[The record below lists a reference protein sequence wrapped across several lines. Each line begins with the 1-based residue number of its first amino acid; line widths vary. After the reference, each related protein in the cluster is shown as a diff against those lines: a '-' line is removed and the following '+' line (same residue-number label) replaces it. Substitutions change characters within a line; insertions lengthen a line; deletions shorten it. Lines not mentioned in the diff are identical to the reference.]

1 MRKQLLLMLS
11 LLLYAVGMAAQQP
24 DWGYNPNAYP
34 DEHVIYVGLV
44 DDQGS
49 AVQSFNENTY
59 LGAFIDGECRGLA
72 KVSQKS
78 VSDTKTIYYFA
89 LRVKGSDTDN
99 GKAISFRLSVPGA
112 NTSYIYNDLQPAAD
126 AVTYTNKKTTGTL
139 SDLFPLKFI
148 QPLYYAFTQETV
160 SVKVGEQLNLLDY
173 ITFEPANANIPELN
187 WNMYDE
193 SWRENVNI
201 EGNKLTAI
209 KSTGK
214 YGAVGIFPK
223 LWDMKNTGDHTSI
236 NVRVIQP
243 ATSIELRDEYK
254 NGITVNL
261 GDTAALNTVLRSGY
275 TTSPADC
282 NEELTWKSSDETA
295 LLPMIGSDIG
305 KFNPVKAGTY
315 TMTLSGENASVD
327 LKVTVIKPVEYI
339 NPVGTV
345 KVIKMYVGE
354 NLLDILPS
362 GYKVMPEDAADR
374 SVRYEVNQSYS
385 DQGVYEDGDGAYK
398 YTDIFGNLYFNEGDE
413 MIALKSG
420 RVRVTIRSV
429 QNPQASCEYEVI
441 VKDGPTSITFKQEEM
456 TFLLPIKDT
465 DKSDISE
472 DIRNNIIMTPSWPK
486 YDENESYDKRS
497 TLLYIQFVKDVTSDT
512 EVITL
517 DYDFT
522 EDKLSASIVNAGRGS
537 VGVIYLSERTV
548 ASEEG
553 LKNEEVEIMKKFSV
567 VVMESLKGFNV
578 DNYVE
583 MVSTETRDFVLTPDP
598 VGAEVDPSRVEVTIT
613 PNSYLPE
620 EWKSMVEIVPTDE
633 SKLNYT
639 IIPHSVGRATISV
652 KLDGVEV
659 ATSNVLI
666 GQRYMQKAGW
676 KWTSF
681 YAGGVRWNSPEYE
694 LGNVVEEIRS
704 EDALLHND
712 PEYGYFGDLNSLGTG
727 TCYKI
732 KVKEEEP
739 GLLDLRI
746 MYTGAYE
753 DMQTHRQI
761 VPMWNWLGNPY
772 QYDHDINSVF
782 STEDSNANNFNVGD
796 RIVSKDDGFAEYNG
810 EKWTGTLITLHAG
823 LGYMYFNAGS
833 ENVDMEYQRESLM
846 PQGTPV
852 MNAPQHKQSVWTYN
866 SAPFADNMTIVAD
879 LGNDYSA
886 ERFTVGAF
894 VGDECRGEGEMID
907 GKCFITV
914 HADKGETISF
924 KLHDAVS
931 GEMRTINEQMPF
943 AKMAGSLRAP
953 QRLTVG
959 GIVTGIT
966 SADIAS
972 SGIAIVDGQIT
983 VQGMDVAD
991 IIVCN
996 ASGAVV
1002 STGETTVAGLPSGV
1016 YVVKV
1021 KTKDGKTVTKKLVK

>member
-1 MRKQLLLMLS
+1 MLS

-34 DEHVIYVGLV
+34 DEHVIYVGLTE
-44 DDQGS
+44 GS
-49 AVQSFNENTY
+49 LDNCGQKDLPENTY

-72 KVSQKS
+72 KVQKKSLS
-78 VSDTKTIYYFA
+78 VALTINYFP
-89 LRVKGSDTDN
+89 LRVKGDTNDE
-99 GKAISFRLSVPGA
+99 GKAISFRLLYPGGQL
-112 NTSYIYNDLQPAAD
+112 SYVYDLQPAAD

-148 QPLYYAFTQETV
+148 QPLYYGFTQETV
-160 SVKVGEQLNLLDY
+160 SVKVGEQINLLDY

-187 WNMYDE
+187 WNMYEE
-193 SWRENVNI
+193 SENVII

-214 YGAVGIFPK
+214 YGSVGVFPK
-223 LWDMKNTGDHTSI
+223 LWDMKNTGQYSDI
-236 NVRVIQP
+236 NIRVIQP

-275 TTSPADC
+275 TTAPADC

-327 LKVTVIKPVEYI
+327 LKVTVIKPVE
-339 NPVGTV
+339 
-345 KVIKMYVGE
+345 KIKMVGSVKTIKMFLGE

-362 GYKVMPEDAADR
+362 GYKVMPEDATDR
-374 SVRYEVNQSYS
+374 SVHYEVNQSFS
-385 DQGVYEDGDGAYK
+385 DQGVYEDGDGAYE
-398 YTDIFGNLYFNEGDE
+398 YTDIFGDEYFNEGDE
-413 MIALKSG
+413 MIALKPG

-429 QNPQASCEYEVI
+429 QNPQASCTYEVI
-441 VKDGPTSITFKQEEM
+441 VKDGPTNITFKQEEM
-456 TFLLPIKDT
+456 TFLMPRKDT
-465 DKSDISE
+465 DKWDISE

-486 YDENESYDKRS
+486 YDEYEEYDIAESDLDILSYTKAVK
-497 TLLYIQFVKDVTSDT
+497 LYYNF
-512 EVITL
+512 E
-517 DYDFT
+517 
-522 EDKLSASIVNAGRGS
+522 EDSLSASIDSIGGGRINVS
-537 VGVIYLSERTV
+537 YSSERTI
-548 ASEEG
+548 ATEEG
-553 LKNEEVEIMKKFSV
+553 LQNDEYRISNHFNITIL
-567 VVMESLKGFNV
+567 ESLKGFKV
-578 DNYVE
+578 DGYVE

-598 VGAEVDPSRVEVTIT
+598 VDAEVDPSRVEVTIVDA
-613 PNSYLPE
+613 SVPE
-620 EWKSMVEIVPTDE
+620 MWKSIVEIVPTDE
-633 SKLNYT
+633 TMLNYT
-639 IIPHSVGRATISV
+639 IKPHSVGRATISV
-652 KLDGVEV
+652 KLDGEEV
-659 ATSNVLI
+659 ATSYVGI

-681 YAGGVRWNSPEYE
+681 YSGGVSWNSPEYE
-694 LGNVVEEIRS
+694 LGDVVEEIRS

-712 PEYGYFGDLNSLGTG
+712 PEYGYFGNLNRLEPG

-739 GLLDLRI
+739 GLLNLRI
-746 MYTGAYE
+746 YPGGYE
-753 DMQTHRQI
+753 DMRPYRQI

-782 STEDSNANNFNVGD
+782 STEDANANKFNVGD
-796 RIVSKDDGFAEYNG
+796 RIVSKDNGFAEYNG
-810 EKWTGTLITLHAG
+810 EKWTGTLTTLHAG
-823 LGYMYFNAGS
+823 LGYMYFNAAS
-833 ENVDMEYQRESLM
+833 DTINMELKYEWNM

-1002 STGETTVAGLPSGV
+1002 STGETTVTGLPSGV

>member
-1 MRKQLLLMLS
+1 MLF

-34 DEHVIYVGLV
+34 DEHVIFVGLV
-44 DDQGS
+44 DDKGS
-49 AVQSFNENTY
+49 AVQSFNDNTY

-72 KVSQKS
+72 KVSRYS
-78 VSDTKTIYYFA
+78 VSDTQTIYYFA
-89 LRVKGSDTDN
+89 LRVKGTNTDN
-99 GKAISFRLSVPGA
+99 GKAISYRLSVGG
-112 NTSYIYNDLQPAAD
+112 NQSFVFNDLKPAAN
-126 AVTYTNKKTTGTL
+126 AVTYTNNGTTGKL
-139 SDLFPLKFI
+139 SALYQLTFI
-148 QPLYYAFTQETV
+148 RPGYYSIVQPEV
-160 SVKVGEQLNLLDY
+160 NVKVGAEFNLLDH
-173 ITFEPANANIPELN
+173 ITFEPANANIPEMN
-187 WNMYDE
+187 WTMGQGE
-193 SWRENVNI
+193 KENEYASI
-201 EGNKLTAI
+201 KGNTFKAL

-214 YGAVGIFPK
+214 YSWVSVSPNLLG
-223 LWDMKNTGDHTSI
+223 MKPTGQYTEIS
-236 NVRVIQP
+236 VRVIQP

-275 TTSPADC
+275 TTAPADC

-295 LLPMIGSDIG
+295 IRPMEGNDIG
-305 KFNPVKAGTY
+305 KFNPVKTGTY
-315 TMTLSGENASVD
+315 TMTLGGENASVD
-327 LKVTVIKPVEYI
+327 LKITVIKPVEYI
-339 NPVGTV
+339 NPVGRV
-345 KVIKMYVGE
+345 KEIKMYIGD

-362 GYKVMPEDAADR
+362 GYKVMPEDATDR
-374 SVRYEVNQSYS
+374 SVRYEVLPSYNQ
-385 DQGVYEDGDGAYK
+385 DQEFKYNEILEDKGSEG
-398 YTDIFGNLYFNEGDE
+398 IFARKPGRAR
-413 MIALKSG
+413 IAIISN
-420 RVRVTIRSV
+420 
-429 QNPQASCEYEVI
+429 QNPQATCEYEVI
-441 VKDGPTSITFKQEEM
+441 VKDGPTNITFKQEEM
-456 TFLLPIKDT
+456 TFLMPIKDT
-465 DKSDISE
+465 DKWDISE

-486 YDENESYDKRS
+486 YEEYESYDIAQS
-497 TLLYIQFVKDVTSDT
+497 NLDISSLTDAVKLS
-512 EVITL
+512 
-517 DYDFT
+517 YDFKK
-522 EDKLSASIVNAGRGS
+522 DIISASVVK
-537 VGVIYLSERTV
+537 VGEGWIDISYSSERTI
-548 ASEEG
+548 ATEEG
-553 LKNEEVEIMKKFSV
+553 LRNDEYEISNHFHV
-567 VVMESLKGFNV
+567 TILESLKGFKV
-578 DNYVE
+578 DEYVE

-598 VGAEVDPSRVEVTIT
+598 VDAEVDPSRVEVTIT
-613 PNSYLPE
+613 PNSYVSE
-620 EWKSMVEIVPTDE
+620 EWKSIVEIVPTDE

-639 IIPHSVGRATISV
+639 IRPHSVGRAIISV

-659 ATSNVLI
+659 ASSNVLI

-676 KWTSF
+676 KWASL
-681 YAGGVRWNSPEYE
+681 YGGDVSWNSPEYE

-712 PEYGYFGDLNSLGTG
+712 PEYGYFGDINRLESG

-753 DMQTHRQI
+753 DMRTHRQI

-782 STEDSNANNFNVGD
+782 STEDAYANNFNVGD
-796 RIVSKDDGFAEYNG
+796 RIVSKDNGFAEYNG
-810 EKWTGTLITLHAG
+810 EKWTGTLTTLHAG

-833 ENVDMEYQRESLM
+833 ENVDMEYLREGRM

-966 SADIAS
+966 AADIAS
-972 SGIAIVDGQIT
+972 SGIAVVDGQIT

-991 IIVCN
+991 VIVCN

-1002 STGETTVAGLPSGV
+1002 STGETTVTGLPSGV

>member
-1 MRKQLLLMLS
+1 
-11 LLLYAVGMAAQQP
+11 MAAQQP

-34 DEHVIYVGLV
+34 DEHVIYVGLTE
-44 DDQGS
+44 GS
-49 AVQSFNENTY
+49 LDNCGQKELPENTY

-72 KVSQKS
+72 KVQKKSLS
-78 VSDTKTIYYFA
+78 VALTINYFP
-89 LRVKGSDTDN
+89 LRVKGDTNDE
-99 GKAISFRLSVPGA
+99 GKAISFRLLYPGGQL
-112 NTSYIYNDLQPAAD
+112 SYVYDLQPAAD

-148 QPLYYAFTQETV
+148 QPLYYGFTQETV
-160 SVKVGEQLNLLDY
+160 SVKVGEQINLLDY

-187 WNMYDE
+187 WNMYEE
-193 SWRENVNI
+193 SENVII

-214 YGAVGIFPK
+214 YGSVGVFPK
-223 LWDMKNTGDHTSI
+223 LWDMKNTGQYSDI
-236 NVRVIQP
+236 NIRVIQP

-275 TTSPADC
+275 TTAPADC

-295 LLPMIGSDIG
+295 ILPMEGNDIG
-305 KFNPVKAGTY
+305 KFNPVKTGTY

-339 NPVGTV
+339 NPVGRV
-345 KVIKMYVGE
+345 KEIKMYIGD
-354 NLLDILPS
+354 NLHSILPS
-362 GYKVMPEDAADR
+362 GYKVMPEDATDR
-374 SVRYEVNQSYS
+374 SVRYEVLPSYNQ
-385 DQGVYEDGDGAYK
+385 DQEFKYNEILEDNGSEG
-398 YTDIFGNLYFNEGDE
+398 IFARKPGRAR
-413 MIALKSG
+413 IAIISN
-420 RVRVTIRSV
+420 
-429 QNPQASCEYEVI
+429 QNPQASCTYEVI
-441 VKDGPTSITFKQEEM
+441 VKDGPTNITFKQDEM
-456 TFLLPIKDT
+456 TFLMPIKDT
-465 DKSDISE
+465 DKWDISE
-472 DIRNNIIMTPSWPK
+472 DIRNNIIMTPSWSK
-486 YDENESYDKRS
+486 YEEYESYDIAQS
-497 TLLYIQFVKDVTSDT
+497 NLAISSLTDAVKLS
-512 EVITL
+512 
-517 DYDFT
+517 YDFKK
-522 EDKLSASIVNAGRGS
+522 DSLSASVVK
-537 VGVIYLSERTV
+537 VGEGWIDISYSSERTI
-548 ASEEG
+548 ATEEG
-553 LKNEEVEIMKKFSV
+553 LRNDEYEISNHFHV
-567 VVMESLKGFNV
+567 TIMESLKGFKV
-578 DNYVE
+578 DGYVE

-598 VGAEVDPSRVEVTIT
+598 VDAEVDPSRVEVTIT
-613 PNSYLPE
+613 PDSYVSE
-620 EWKSMVEIVPTDE
+620 EWKSIVEIVPTDE

-639 IIPHSVGRATISV
+639 IRPHSVGRAIISV

-659 ATSNVLI
+659 ASSNVLI

-676 KWTSF
+676 KWASL
-681 YAGGVRWNSPEYE
+681 YSGDVSWNSPEYE

-712 PEYGYFGDLNSLGTG
+712 PEYGYFGDINRLESG

-753 DMQTHRQI
+753 DMRTHRQI

-782 STEDSNANNFNVGD
+782 STEDAYANNFNVGD
-796 RIVSKDDGFAEYNG
+796 RIVSKDNGFAEYNG
-810 EKWTGTLITLHAG
+810 EKWTGTLTTLHAG

-966 SADIAS
+966 AADIAS
-972 SGIAIVDGQIT
+972 SGIAVVDGQIT

-991 IIVCN
+991 VIVCN

-1002 STGETTVAGLPSGV
+1002 STGETTITGLPSGV

>member
-1 MRKQLLLMLS
+1 
-11 LLLYAVGMAAQQP
+11 MAAQQP

-34 DEHVIYVGLV
+34 DEHVIYVGLTE
-44 DDQGS
+44 GS
-49 AVQSFNENTY
+49 LDNCGQKELPENTY

-72 KVSQKS
+72 KVQKKSLS
-78 VSDTKTIYYFA
+78 VALTINYFP
-89 LRVKGSDTDN
+89 LRVKGDTNDE
-99 GKAISFRLSVPGA
+99 GKAISFRLLYPGGQL
-112 NTSYIYNDLQPAAD
+112 SYVYDLQPAAD

-148 QPLYYAFTQETV
+148 QPLYYGFTQETV
-160 SVKVGEQLNLLDY
+160 SVKVGEQINLLDY

-187 WNMYDE
+187 WNMYEE
-193 SWRENVNI
+193 SENVII

-214 YGAVGIFPK
+214 YGSVGVFPK
-223 LWDMKNTGDHTSI
+223 LWDMKNTGQYSDI
-236 NVRVIQP
+236 NIRVIQP

-275 TTSPADC
+275 TTAPADC

-295 LLPMIGSDIG
+295 ILPMIGSDIG
-305 KFNPVKAGTY
+305 KFNPVKTGTY

-339 NPVGTV
+339 EMVGSV
-345 KVIKMYVGE
+345 KTIKMFVGE
-354 NLLDILPS
+354 NLLNILPS
-362 GYKVMPEDAADR
+362 GYKVMPEDATDR
-374 SVRYEVNQSYS
+374 SVHYEVNQSFS

-398 YTDIFGNLYFNEGDE
+398 YTDIFGDLYFNKGDE
-413 MIALKSG
+413 MIALKPG
-420 RVRVTIRSV
+420 RVRVTINST
-429 QNPQASCEYEVI
+429 QNSRAYCEYEVI
-441 VKDGPTSITFKQEEM
+441 VKRGPTNITFKQEEM
-456 TFLLPIKDT
+456 TFLMPRKDT
-465 DKSDISE
+465 DKWDISE

-486 YDENESYDKRS
+486 YEEYEEYDIAESDLDILSFTKAVN
-497 TLLYIQFVKDVTSDT
+497 LYYNFEKDS
-512 EVITL
+512 
-517 DYDFT
+517 
-522 EDKLSASIVNAGRGS
+522 LSASIDSIGQGWIDVS
-537 VGVIYLSERTV
+537 YSSERTI
-548 ASEEG
+548 ATEEG
-553 LKNEEVEIMKKFSV
+553 LQNDEYRISNHFNITIL
-567 VVMESLKGFNV
+567 ESLKGFKV
-578 DNYVE
+578 DGFVE

-598 VGAEVDPSRVEVTIT
+598 VDAEVDPSRVEVTIT
-613 PNSYLPE
+613 PDSYVSE
-620 EWKSMVEIVPTDE
+620 EWKSIVEIVPTDE
-633 SKLNYT
+633 TMLNYT
-639 IIPHSVGRATISV
+639 IRPHSVGRATISV

-659 ATSNVLI
+659 ATSHVGI

-676 KWTSF
+676 KWASL
-681 YAGGVRWNSPEYE
+681 YGGGVSWNSPEYE

-712 PEYGYFGDLNSLGTG
+712 PEYGYFGDLNSLDTG

-753 DMQTHRQI
+753 DMRTYRQI
-761 VPMWNWLGNPY
+761 VPMWNWFGNPY

-782 STEDSNANNFNVGD
+782 VKEENRNVFNVGD

-810 EKWTGTLITLHAG
+810 EKWTGTLTTLRAG

-833 ENVDMEYQRESLM
+833 ENVDMELEHEYYM

-852 MNAPQHKQSVWTYN
+852 MNVPQHKQSVWTYN

-924 KLHDAVS
+924 KLYDAVS

-966 SADIAS
+966 AADIAS
-972 SGIAIVDGQIT
+972 SGIAVVDGQIT

-991 IIVCN
+991 VIVCN

-1002 STGETTVAGLPSGV
+1002 STGETTVTGLPSGV

>member
-1 MRKQLLLMLS
+1 MLS

-34 DEHVIYVGLV
+34 DEHVIYVGLTE
-44 DDQGS
+44 GS
-49 AVQSFNENTY
+49 LDNCGQKELPENTY

-72 KVSQKS
+72 KVQKKSLS
-78 VSDTKTIYYFA
+78 VALTINYFP
-89 LRVKGSDTDN
+89 LRVKGDTNDE
-99 GKAISFRLSVPGA
+99 GKAISFRLLYPGGQL
-112 NTSYIYNDLQPAAD
+112 SYVYDLQPAAD

-148 QPLYYAFTQETV
+148 QPLYYGFTQETV
-160 SVKVGEQLNLLDY
+160 SVKVGEQINLLDY

-187 WNMYDE
+187 WNMYEE
-193 SWRENVNI
+193 SENVII

-214 YGAVGIFPK
+214 YGSVGVFPK
-223 LWDMKNTGDHTSI
+223 LWDMKNTGQYSDI
-236 NVRVIQP
+236 NIRVIQP

-275 TTSPADC
+275 TTAPADC

-295 LLPMIGSDIG
+295 IRPMTSESDLG

-327 LKVTVIKPVEYI
+327 LKVTVIKPVE
-339 NPVGTV
+339 N
-345 KVIKMYVGE
+345 IKMVGSVKTIKMFLGE
-354 NLLDILPS
+354 NLLDILPA
-362 GYKVMPEDAADR
+362 GYKVMPEDATDR
-374 SVRYEVNQSYS
+374 SVHYEVNQGYY
-385 DQGVYEDGDGAYK
+385 QGVHEDVDGTYK
-398 YTDIFGNLYFNEGDE
+398 YTDIFGDEYFNEGDE
-413 MIALKSG
+413 MIALKPG

-441 VKDGPTSITFKQEEM
+441 VKRGPTNITFKQEEM
-456 TFLLPIKDT
+456 TFLMPRKDT
-465 DKSDISE
+465 DKWDISE

-486 YDENESYDKRS
+486 YDEYEEYDIAQSDLDILSFTKAVN
-497 TLLYIQFVKDVTSDT
+497 LY
-512 EVITL
+512 
-517 DYDFT
+517 YDFKN
-522 EDKLSASIVNAGRGS
+522 DILSASIDSIGQGWIDVS
-537 VGVIYLSERTV
+537 YSSERTI
-548 ASEEG
+548 ATETG
-553 LKNEEVEIMKKFSV
+553 LQNDKYRISNHFNITIL
-567 VVMESLKGFNV
+567 ESLKGFKV
-578 DNYVE
+578 DGYVE

-598 VGAEVDPSRVEVTIT
+598 VDAEVDPSRVEVTIT
-613 PNSYLPE
+613 PDSYVSE
-620 EWKSMVEIVPTDE
+620 EWKSIVEIVPTDE
-633 SKLNYT
+633 NKLNYT
-639 IIPHSVGRATISV
+639 IRPHSVGRAIISV

-659 ATSNVLI
+659 ASSNVLI

-676 KWTSF
+676 KWASL
-681 YAGGVRWNSPEYE
+681 YGGDVSWNSPEYE

-712 PEYGYFGDLNSLGTG
+712 PEYGYFGDINRLESG

-753 DMQTHRQI
+753 DMRTHRQI

-782 STEDSNANNFNVGD
+782 STEDAYANKFNVGD
-796 RIVSKDDGFAEYNG
+796 RIVSKDNGFAEYNG
-810 EKWTGTLITLHAG
+810 EKWTGTLTTLHAG
-823 LGYMYFNAGS
+823 LGYMYFNAAS
-833 ENVDMEYQRESLM
+833 DTINMELKYEWNM
-846 PQGTPV
+846 PHGTPV

-879 LGNDYSA
+879 LGNNYSA

-966 SADIAS
+966 AADIAS

-991 IIVCN
+991 VIVCN

-1002 STGETTVAGLPSGV
+1002 STGETTVTGLPSGV

>member
-1 MRKQLLLMLS
+1 
-11 LLLYAVGMAAQQP
+11 MAAQQP

-99 GKAISFRLSVPGA
+99 GKAISFRLSVPGV
-112 NTSYIYNDLQPAAD
+112 NQSLVFNDLKPAAN
-126 AVTYTNKKTTGTL
+126 AVTYTNNGTTGKL
-139 SDLFPLKFI
+139 SALYQLTFI
-148 QPLYYAFTQETV
+148 RPGYYSIVQPEV
-160 SVKVGEQLNLLDY
+160 SVKVGAEFNLLDH

-187 WNMYDE
+187 WTMGQGE
-193 SWRENVNI
+193 KENEYASI
-201 EGNKLTAI
+201 KGNTFKAL

-214 YGAVGIFPK
+214 YGSVSVSPN
-223 LWDMKNTGDHTSI
+223 LWGMKPAGQYTKVSI
-236 NVRVIQP
+236 RIIQP

-275 TTSPADC
+275 TTAPADC

-295 LLPMIGSDIG
+295 IRPMEGNDIG
-305 KFNPVKAGTY
+305 KFEPVKPGTY

-327 LKVTVIKPVEYI
+327 LKVTVVKPVESI
-339 NPVGTV
+339 IPVGSV
-345 KVIKMYVGE
+345 KIIKMYIGD

-362 GYKVMPEDAADR
+362 GYKVMPEDATDR
-374 SVRYEVNQSYS
+374 SVRYEVLPSYDK
-385 DQGVYEDGDGAYK
+385 DQEFKYNEILEDNGSEG
-398 YTDIFGNLYFNEGDE
+398 IFARKPGRAR
-413 MIALKSG
+413 IAIISN
-420 RVRVTIRSV
+420 
-429 QNPQASCEYEVI
+429 QNPQMVCEYEVI
-441 VKDGPTSITFKQEEM
+441 VKDGPTNISFKQDEM
-456 TFLLPIKDT
+456 TFLLPRKDT

-486 YDENESYDKRS
+486 YEENEYYDIAQS
-497 TLLYIQFVKDVTSDT
+497 N
-512 EVITL
+512 L
-517 DYDFT
+517 DISSLTDAVNVYYDFKK
-522 EDKLSASIVNAGRGS
+522 DSISASIVK
-537 VGVIYLSERTV
+537 VGEGWIDITYSSERTI
-548 ASEEG
+548 ATEEG
-553 LKNEEVEIMKKFSV
+553 LKNDEYEISNHFHV
-567 VVMESLKGFNV
+567 TIMESLKGFNV
-578 DNYVE
+578 DGYVD

-639 IIPHSVGRATISV
+639 ILPHGVGSATISV
-652 KLDGVEV
+652 KLDGEEV
-659 ATSNVLI
+659 ATSHVSI

-676 KWTSF
+676 KWASL
-681 YAGGVRWNSPEYE
+681 YGGGVRWNSPEYE

-704 EDALLHND
+704 EGALLHND
-712 PEYGYFGDLNSLGTG
+712 PEYGYFGDIYSLETG

-796 RIVSKDDGFAEYNG
+796 RIVSKDNGFAEYNG
-810 EKWTGTLITLHAG
+810 EKWTGTLTTLHAG

-972 SGIAIVDGQIT
+972 SGIAVVDGQIT

-1002 STGETTVAGLPSGV
+1002 STGETTVTGLPSGV

>member
-1 MRKQLLLMLS
+1 
-11 LLLYAVGMAAQQP
+11 MAAQQP

-49 AVQSFNENTY
+49 AVQSFNDNTY
-59 LGAFIDGECRGLA
+59 LGAFIEGECRGLA
-72 KVSQKS
+72 KVSRYS
-78 VSDTKTIYYFA
+78 VSDTQTIYYFA
-89 LRVKGSDTDN
+89 LRVKGTNTDN
-99 GKAISFRLSVPGA
+99 GKAISYRLSVGG
-112 NTSYIYNDLQPAAD
+112 NYSFVFNDLKPAAN
-126 AVTYTNKKTTGTL
+126 AVTYTNNGTTGKL
-139 SDLFPLKFI
+139 SALYQLTFI
-148 QPLYYAFTQETV
+148 RPGYYSIVQPEV
-160 SVKVGEQLNLLDY
+160 RVKVGAEFNLLDY
-173 ITFEPANANIPELN
+173 ITFEPANANIPEMN
-187 WNMYDE
+187 WTMGQGE
-193 SWRENVNI
+193 KENEYASI
-201 EGNKLTAI
+201 KGNTFKAL

-214 YGAVGIFPK
+214 YGSVSVSPN
-223 LWDMKNTGDHTSI
+223 LWGMKPTGQYTKVS
-236 NVRVIQP
+236 VRVIQP

-275 TTSPADC
+275 TTAPADC

-295 LLPMIGSDIG
+295 IRPMTSESDLG
-305 KFNPVKAGTY
+305 KFEPVKTGTY

-339 NPVGTV
+339 NPVGYV
-345 KVIKMYVGE
+345 KEIKMYIGD

-362 GYKVMPEDAADR
+362 GYKVMPEDATDR
-374 SVRYEVNQSYS
+374 SVRYEVLPSYNQ
-385 DQGVYEDGDGAYK
+385 DQEFKYNEILEDNGSEG
-398 YTDIFGNLYFNEGDE
+398 IFARKPGRAR
-413 MIALKSG
+413 IAIISN
-420 RVRVTIRSV
+420 
-429 QNPQASCEYEVI
+429 QNPQASCTYEVI
-441 VKDGPTSITFKQEEM
+441 VKDGPTNITFKQDEM
-456 TFLLPIKDT
+456 TFLMPIKDT
-465 DKSDISE
+465 DKWDISE

-486 YDENESYDKRS
+486 YEEYESYDIAQS
-497 TLLYIQFVKDVTSDT
+497 NLDISSLTDAVNLY
-512 EVITL
+512 
-517 DYDFT
+517 YDFKK
-522 EDKLSASIVNAGRGS
+522 DSLSASIDSIGQGWIDVYYS
-537 VGVIYLSERTV
+537 SERTI
-548 ASEEG
+548 ATEEG
-553 LKNEEVEIMKKFSV
+553 LRNDEYEISNHFHV
-567 VVMESLKGFNV
+567 TIMESLKGFNV
-578 DNYVE
+578 DGYVD

-613 PNSYLPE
+613 PDSYVSE
-620 EWKSMVEIVPTDE
+620 EWKSIVEIVPTDE

-639 IIPHSVGRATISV
+639 IRPHSVGRAIISV

-659 ATSNVLI
+659 ATSHVGI

-676 KWTSF
+676 KWASL
-681 YAGGVRWNSPEYE
+681 YGGGVRWNSPEYE

-712 PEYGYFGDLNSLGTG
+712 PEYGYFGDIYSLETG

-753 DMQTHRQI
+753 DMRTHRQI

-782 STEDSNANNFNVGD
+782 STEDTYANNFNVGD
-796 RIVSKDDGFAEYNG
+796 RIVSKDNGFAEYNG
-810 EKWTGTLITLHAG
+810 EKWTGTLTTLHAG
-823 LGYMYFNAGS
+823 LGYMYFNAAS
-833 ENVDMEYQRESLM
+833 DTIDMEYLREGSM

-966 SADIAS
+966 AADIAS
-972 SGIAIVDGQIT
+972 SGIAVVDGQIT

-991 IIVCN
+991 VIVCN

-1002 STGETTVAGLPSGV
+1002 STGETTVTGLPSGV

>member
-1 MRKQLLLMLS
+1 MLS

-49 AVQSFNENTY
+49 AVQSFNDNTY
-59 LGAFIDGECRGLA
+59 LGAFIEGECRGIA
-72 KVSQKS
+72 EVSQKS

-99 GKAISFRLSVPGA
+99 GKAISFRLSIPGT
-112 NTSYIYNDLQPAAD
+112 NMSYIYNDLKPAAN

-139 SDLFPLKFI
+139 SALYPLTFI
-148 QPLYYAFTQETV
+148 QSWVCGYTQTFV
-160 SVKVGEQLNLLDY
+160 RVKVGEEINLLDY
-173 ITFEPANANIPELN
+173 LKFTPENANIPELIWGIN
-187 WNMYDE
+187 RNH
-193 SWRENVNI
+193 REYVTI
-201 EGNKLTAI
+201 TGNTLKAL
-209 KSTGK
+209 KSTK
-214 YGAVGIFPK
+214 FVGAATVSAK
-223 LWDMKNTGDHTSI
+223 LKDFTFSSENQSLKI
-236 NVRVIQP
+236 AVIQP
-243 ATSIELRDEYK
+243 ATSIELLDEYK

-261 GDTAALNTVLRSGY
+261 GDTSVLNTVLHKCFNIL
-275 TTSPADC
+275 PEDC
-282 NEELTWKSSDETA
+282 NEKMWWKSNDETA
-295 LLPMIGSDIG
+295 IRPMEGNDIG
-305 KFNPVKAGTY
+305 KFEPVKTGTY
-315 TMTLSGENASVD
+315 TMTLGGEKASVD

-339 NPVGTV
+339 EMVGSV
-345 KVIKMYVGE
+345 KTIKMFVGE
-354 NLLDILPS
+354 NLLNILPS
-362 GYKVMPEDAADR
+362 GYKVMPEDATDR
-374 SVRYEVNQSYS
+374 SVHYEVNQSFS

-398 YTDIFGNLYFNEGDE
+398 YTDIFGDLYFNEGDE
-413 MIALKSG
+413 MIALKPG
-420 RVRVTIRSV
+420 RVRVTINST
-429 QNPQASCEYEVI
+429 QNSRAYCEYEVI
-441 VKDGPTSITFKQEEM
+441 VKRGPTNITFKQEEM
-456 TFLLPIKDT
+456 TFLMPRKDT
-465 DKSDISE
+465 DKWDISE

-486 YDENESYDKRS
+486 YEEYEEYDIAESDLDILSYTKAVN
-497 TLLYIQFVKDVTSDT
+497 LYYNFEKDS
-512 EVITL
+512 
-517 DYDFT
+517 
-522 EDKLSASIVNAGRGS
+522 LSASIDSIGGGRINVS
-537 VGVIYLSERTV
+537 YSSERTI
-548 ASEEG
+548 ATEEG
-553 LKNEEVEIMKKFSV
+553 LQNDEYRISNHFNITIL
-567 VVMESLKGFNV
+567 ESLKGFKV
-578 DNYVE
+578 DEYVE

-598 VGAEVDPSRVEVTIT
+598 VDAEVDPSRVEVTIT
-613 PNSYLPE
+613 PDSYVSE

-633 SKLNYT
+633 TMLNYT
-639 IIPHSVGRATISV
+639 IRPHSVGRATISV

-659 ATSNVLI
+659 ATSYVSI

-676 KWTSF
+676 KWTSL
-681 YAGGVRWNSPEYE
+681 YSGGVSWNSPEYE

-712 PEYGYFGDLNSLGTG
+712 PEYGYFGDLNRLEPG

-739 GLLDLRI
+739 GLLNLRI
-746 MYTGAYE
+746 YPGGYE
-753 DMQTHRQI
+753 DMRPYRQI

-782 STEDSNANNFNVGD
+782 STEDANANKFNVGD
-796 RIVSKDDGFAEYNG
+796 RIVSKDNGFAEYNG
-810 EKWTGTLITLHAG
+810 EKWTGTLTTLHAG
-823 LGYMYFNAGS
+823 LGYMYFNAAS
-833 ENVDMEYQRESLM
+833 DTINMELKYEWNM

-966 SADIAS
+966 AADIAS
-972 SGIAIVDGQIT
+972 SGIAVVDGQIT

-991 IIVCN
+991 VIVCN

-1002 STGETTVAGLPSGV
+1002 STGETTVTGLPSGV

>member
-1 MRKQLLLMLS
+1 
-11 LLLYAVGMAAQQP
+11 MAAQQP

-49 AVQSFNENTY
+49 AVQSFNDNTY

-72 KVSQKS
+72 KVSRYS
-78 VSDTKTIYYFA
+78 VSDTQTIYYFA
-89 LRVKGSDTDN
+89 LRVKGTNTDN
-99 GKAISFRLSVPGA
+99 GKAISYRLSVGG
-112 NTSYIYNDLQPAAD
+112 NQSLVFNDLKPAAN
-126 AVTYTNKKTTGTL
+126 AVTYTNNGTTGKL
-139 SDLFPLKFI
+139 SALYQLTFI
-148 QPLYYAFTQETV
+148 RPGYYSIVQPEV
-160 SVKVGEQLNLLDY
+160 SVKVGAEFNLLDH
-173 ITFEPANANIPELN
+173 ITFEPANANIPEMN
-187 WNMYDE
+187 WTMGQGE
-193 SWRENVNI
+193 KENEYASI
-201 EGNKLTAI
+201 KGNTFKAL

-214 YGAVGIFPK
+214 YGSVSVSPN
-223 LWDMKNTGDHTSI
+223 LWGMKPAGQYTKVSI
-236 NVRVIQP
+236 RIIQP

-275 TTSPADC
+275 TTAPADC

-295 LLPMIGSDIG
+295 ILPMEGNDLG

-339 NPVGTV
+339 TPVGSV
-345 KVIKMYVGE
+345 KTIKMFLGE

-362 GYKVMPEDAADR
+362 GYKVMPEDATDR
-374 SVRYEVNQSYS
+374 SVHYEVNQSFS

-398 YTDIFGNLYFNEGDE
+398 YTDIFGNLYFNEGDK
-413 MIALKSG
+413 MIALKPG
-420 RVRVTIRSV
+420 RVRVVIRSI
-429 QNPQASCEYEVI
+429 QNPQMACEYEVI
-441 VKDGPTSITFKQEEM
+441 VKDGPTNITFKQDEM
-456 TFLLPIKDT
+456 TFLMPRKDT
-465 DKSDISE
+465 DKWDISE

-486 YDENESYDKRS
+486 YEEYESYDIAQS
-497 TLLYIQFVKDVTSDT
+497 NLDISSLTDAVNLY
-512 EVITL
+512 
-517 DYDFT
+517 YDFKK
-522 EDKLSASIVNAGRGS
+522 DSLSASIDSIGQGWIDVYYS
-537 VGVIYLSERTV
+537 SERTI
-548 ASEEG
+548 ATEEG
-553 LKNEEVEIMKKFSV
+553 LRNDEYEILNHFHV
-567 VVMESLKGFNV
+567 TILESLKGFKV
-578 DNYVE
+578 DGYVE

-598 VGAEVDPSRVEVTIT
+598 VDAEVDPSRVEVTIT
-613 PNSYLPE
+613 PDSYVSE
-620 EWKSMVEIVPTDE
+620 EWKSIVEIVPTDE
-633 SKLNYT
+633 TMLNYT
-639 IIPHSVGRATISV
+639 IKPHSVGRAIISV

-659 ATSNVLI
+659 ATSHVGI

-681 YAGGVRWNSPEYE
+681 YAGGVSWNSPEYE

-712 PEYGYFGDLNSLGTG
+712 PEYGYFGDLNRLEPGE
-727 TCYKI
+727 CYKI

-739 GLLDLRI
+739 GLLNLRI
-746 MYTGAYE
+746 YPGGYE
-753 DMQTHRQI
+753 DMRPYRQI

-782 STEDSNANNFNVGD
+782 STEDANANKFNVGD
-796 RIVSKDDGFAEYNG
+796 RIVSKDNGFAEYNG
-810 EKWTGTLITLHAG
+810 EKWTGTLTTLHAG
-823 LGYMYFNAGS
+823 LGYMYFNAAS
-833 ENVDMEYQRESLM
+833 DTINMELKYEWNM

-966 SADIAS
+966 AADIAS

-991 IIVCN
+991 VIVCN

-1002 STGETTVAGLPSGV
+1002 STGETTVTGLPSGV

>member
-1 MRKQLLLMLS
+1 
-11 LLLYAVGMAAQQP
+11 MAAQQP

-34 DEHVIYVGLV
+34 DEHVIYVGLTE
-44 DDQGS
+44 GS
-49 AVQSFNENTY
+49 LDNCGQKELPENTY

-72 KVSQKS
+72 KVQKKSLS
-78 VSDTKTIYYFA
+78 VALTINYFP
-89 LRVKGSDTDN
+89 LRVKGDTNDE
-99 GKAISFRLSVPGA
+99 GKAISFRLLYPGGQL
-112 NTSYIYNDLQPAAD
+112 SYVYDLQPAAD

-148 QPLYYAFTQETV
+148 QPLYYGFTQETV
-160 SVKVGEQLNLLDY
+160 SVKVGEQINLLDY

-187 WNMYDE
+187 WNMYEE
-193 SWRENVNI
+193 SENVII

-214 YGAVGIFPK
+214 YGSVGVFPK
-223 LWDMKNTGDHTSI
+223 LWDMKNTGQYSDI
-236 NVRVIQP
+236 NIRVIQP

-275 TTSPADC
+275 TTAPADC

-295 LLPMIGSDIG
+295 IRPMTSESDLG
-305 KFNPVKAGTY
+305 KFEPVKTGTY

-339 NPVGTV
+339 NPVGRV
-345 KVIKMYVGE
+345 KEIKMYIGD

-362 GYKVMPEDAADR
+362 GYKVMPEDATDR
-374 SVRYEVNQSYS
+374 SVRYEVLPSYNQ
-385 DQGVYEDGDGAYK
+385 DQEFKYNEILEDNGSEG
-398 YTDIFGNLYFNEGDE
+398 IFARKPGRAR
-413 MIALKSG
+413 IAIISN
-420 RVRVTIRSV
+420 
-429 QNPQASCEYEVI
+429 QNPQAACTYEVI
-441 VKDGPTSITFKQEEM
+441 VKDGPTNITFKQDEM
-456 TFLLPIKDT
+456 TFLMPIKDT
-465 DKSDISE
+465 DKWDISE

-486 YDENESYDKRS
+486 YEEYESYDIAQSNLDISSLTDAVK
-497 TLLYIQFVKDVTSDT
+497 LY
-512 EVITL
+512 
-517 DYDFT
+517 YDFKK
-522 EDKLSASIVNAGRGS
+522 DSLSASVVK
-537 VGVIYLSERTV
+537 VGEGWIDISYSSERTI
-548 ASEEG
+548 ATEEG
-553 LKNEEVEIMKKFSV
+553 LQNDEYRISNHFNITIL
-567 VVMESLKGFNV
+567 ESLKGFKV
-578 DNYVE
+578 DGYVD

-598 VGAEVDPSRVEVTIT
+598 VDAEVDPSRVEVTIT
-613 PNSYLPE
+613 PDSYVSE
-620 EWKSMVEIVPTDE
+620 EWKSIVEIVPTDE
-633 SKLNYT
+633 TMLNYT
-639 IIPHSVGRATISV
+639 IKPHSVGNATISV

-659 ATSNVLI
+659 ATSHVGI

-676 KWTSF
+676 KWASL
-681 YAGGVRWNSPEYE
+681 YGGGVRWNSPEYE

-712 PEYGYFGDLNSLGTG
+712 PEYGYFGDIYSLETG

-753 DMQTHRQI
+753 DMRTHRQI

-782 STEDSNANNFNVGD
+782 STEDAYANKFNVGD
-796 RIVSKDDGFAEYNG
+796 RIVSKDNGFAEYNG
-810 EKWTGTLITLHAG
+810 EKWTGTLTTLHAG

-833 ENVDMEYQRESLM
+833 ENVDMEYLREGSM

-966 SADIAS
+966 AADIAS
-972 SGIAIVDGQIT
+972 SGIAVVDGQIT

-991 IIVCN
+991 VIVCN

-1002 STGETTVAGLPSGV
+1002 STGETTVTGLPSGV

>member
-49 AVQSFNENTY
+49 AVQSFNDNTY
-59 LGAFIDGECRGLA
+59 LGAFIEGECRGLA
-72 KVSQKS
+72 KVSRYS
-78 VSDTKTIYYFA
+78 VSDTQTIYYFA
-89 LRVKGSDTDN
+89 LRVKGTNTDN
-99 GKAISFRLSVPGA
+99 GKAITYRLSVGG
-112 NTSYIYNDLQPAAD
+112 NHSFVFNDLKPAAN
-126 AVTYTNKKTTGTL
+126 AVTYTNNGTTGKL
-139 SDLFPLKFI
+139 SALYQLTFI
-148 QPLYYAFTQETV
+148 RPGYYSIVQPEV
-160 SVKVGEQLNLLDY
+160 SVKVGAEFSLLDH
-173 ITFEPANANIPELN
+173 ITFEPANANIPEMN
-187 WNMYDE
+187 WTMGQGE
-193 SWRENVNI
+193 KENEYASI
-201 EGNKLTAI
+201 KGNTFKAL

-214 YGAVGIFPK
+214 YSWVNVSPNLLG
-223 LWDMKNTGDHTSI
+223 MKPTGQYTKVS
-236 NVRVIQP
+236 VRVIQS

-275 TTSPADC
+275 TTAPADC

-295 LLPMIGSDIG
+295 IRPMEGNDIG
-305 KFNPVKAGTY
+305 KFNPVKTGTY

-339 NPVGTV
+339 NPVGRV
-345 KVIKMYVGE
+345 KEIKMYIGD
-354 NLLDILPS
+354 NLLSILPF
-362 GYKVMPEDAADR
+362 GYKVMPEDATDR
-374 SVRYEVNQSYS
+374 SVRYEVLPSYNQ
-385 DQGVYEDGDGAYK
+385 DQEFKYNEILEDNGSEG
-398 YTDIFGNLYFNEGDE
+398 IFARKPGRAR
-413 MIALKSG
+413 IAIISN
-420 RVRVTIRSV
+420 
-429 QNPQASCEYEVI
+429 QNPQASCTYEVI
-441 VKDGPTSITFKQEEM
+441 VKDGPTNITFKQEEM
-456 TFLLPIKDT
+456 TFLMPIKDT
-465 DKSDISE
+465 DKWDISE

-486 YDENESYDKRS
+486 YEEYESYDIAQS
-497 TLLYIQFVKDVTSDT
+497 NLDISSLTDAVKLS
-512 EVITL
+512 
-517 DYDFT
+517 YDFKK
-522 EDKLSASIVNAGRGS
+522 DSLSASVVK
-537 VGVIYLSERTV
+537 VGEGWIDISYSSERTI
-548 ASEEG
+548 ATEEG
-553 LKNEEVEIMKKFSV
+553 LQNDEYYISNHFHVTIL
-567 VVMESLKGFNV
+567 ESLKGFNV
-578 DNYVE
+578 DGYVE

-613 PNSYLPE
+613 PDTYVSE

-633 SKLNYT
+633 TMLNYT
-639 IIPHSVGRATISV
+639 IRPHSVGRATISV

-659 ATSNVLI
+659 ATSHVGI

-676 KWTSF
+676 KWTSL
-681 YAGGVRWNSPEYE
+681 YSGGVSWNSPEYE

-712 PEYGYFGDLNSLGTG
+712 PEYGYFGDLNRLEPG

-739 GLLDLRI
+739 GLLNLRI
-746 MYTGAYE
+746 YPGGYE
-753 DMQTHRQI
+753 DMRPYRQI

-782 STEDSNANNFNVGD
+782 STEDTYANKFNVGD
-796 RIVSKDDGFAEYNG
+796 RIVSKDNGFAEYNG
-810 EKWTGTLITLHAG
+810 EKWTGTLTTLHAG
-823 LGYMYFNAGS
+823 LGYMYFNAAS
-833 ENVDMEYQRESLM
+833 DTINMKLKYEWNM

-879 LGNDYSA
+879 LGNEYSA

-966 SADIAS
+966 AADIAS
-972 SGIAIVDGQIT
+972 SGIAVVDGQIT

-991 IIVCN
+991 VIVCN

-1002 STGETTVAGLPSGV
+1002 STGETTVTSLPSGV

>member
-1 MRKQLLLMLS
+1 MLS

-44 DDQGS
+44 DDKGS
-49 AVQSFNENTY
+49 AVQSFNDNTY

-72 KVSQKS
+72 KVSRYS
-78 VSDTKTIYYFA
+78 VSDTQTIYYFA

-99 GKAISFRLSVPGA
+99 GKAISFRLSIPGA
-112 NTSYIYNDLQPAAD
+112 NMSYIYNDLKPAAN
-126 AVTYTNKKTTGTL
+126 AVTYTNNGTTGKL
-139 SDLFPLKFI
+139 SALYTLKFI
-148 QPLYYAFTQETV
+148 RPYYYSIVQPEV
-160 SVKVGEQLNLLDY
+160 SVKVGAEFNLLDH
-173 ITFEPANANIPELN
+173 ITFEPANANIPEMN
-187 WNMYDE
+187 WTMGQGE
-193 SWRENVNI
+193 KENEYASI
-201 EGNKLTAI
+201 KGNTFKAL

-214 YGAVGIFPK
+214 YGSVSISPK
-223 LWDMKNTGDHTSI
+223 LWDMKPTGQYT
-236 NVRVIQP
+236 NVRVRVIQP

-275 TTSPADC
+275 TTAPADC

-295 LLPMIGSDIG
+295 ILPMIGSDIG
-305 KFNPVKAGTY
+305 KFNPVKTGTY

-339 NPVGTV
+339 TPVGRV
-345 KVIKMYVGE
+345 KEIKMYIGD
-354 NLLDILPS
+354 NLLSILPS
-362 GYKVMPEDAADR
+362 GYKVMPEDATDR
-374 SVRYEVNQSYS
+374 SVRYEVLPSYNQ
-385 DQGVYEDGDGAYK
+385 DQEFKYNELLEDNGSEG
-398 YTDIFGNLYFNEGDE
+398 IFARKPGRAR
-413 MIALKSG
+413 IAIISN
-420 RVRVTIRSV
+420 
-429 QNPQASCEYEVI
+429 QNPQATCTYEVI
-441 VKDGPTSITFKQEEM
+441 VKDGPTNITFKQDEM
-456 TFLLPIKDT
+456 TFLMPIKDT
-465 DKSDISE
+465 DKWDISE

-486 YDENESYDKRS
+486 YEEYESYDIAQSNLDISSLTDAVK
-497 TLLYIQFVKDVTSDT
+497 LY
-512 EVITL
+512 
-517 DYDFT
+517 YDFKK
-522 EDKLSASIVNAGRGS
+522 DSLSASVVK
-537 VGVIYLSERTV
+537 VGEGWIDISYSSERTI
-548 ASEEG
+548 ATEEG
-553 LKNEEVEIMKKFSV
+553 LQNDEYRISNHFNITIL
-567 VVMESLKGFNV
+567 ESLKGFKV
-578 DNYVE
+578 DEYVE

-598 VGAEVDPSRVEVTIT
+598 VDAEVDPSRVEVTIVDA
-613 PNSYLPE
+613 SVPE
-620 EWKSMVEIVPTDE
+620 MWKSIVEIVPTDE
-633 SKLNYT
+633 TMLNYT
-639 IIPHSVGRATISV
+639 IRPHSVGRATISV

-659 ATSNVLI
+659 ATSYVGI

-676 KWTSF
+676 KWTSL
-681 YAGGVRWNSPEYE
+681 YSGGVSWNSPEYE

-712 PEYGYFGDLNSLGTG
+712 PEYGYFGDLNRLEPG

-739 GLLDLRI
+739 GLLNLRI
-746 MYTGAYE
+746 YPGGYE
-753 DMQTHRQI
+753 DMRPYRQI

-782 STEDSNANNFNVGD
+782 STEDANANKFNVGD
-796 RIVSKDDGFAEYNG
+796 RIVSKDNGFAEYNG
-810 EKWTGTLITLHAG
+810 EKWTGTLTTLHAG
-823 LGYMYFNAGS
+823 LGYMYFNAAS
-833 ENVDMEYQRESLM
+833 DTINMELKYEWNM

-852 MNAPQHKQSVWTYN
+852 MNAPQRKQTIWTYN

-894 VGDECRGEGEMID
+894 VGEECRGEGEMID

-966 SADIAS
+966 AADIAS

-991 IIVCN
+991 VIVCN

-1002 STGETTVAGLPSGV
+1002 STGETTVTGLPSGV

>member
-1 MRKQLLLMLS
+1 MLS

-49 AVQSFNENTY
+49 AVQSFNDNTY
-59 LGAFIDGECRGLA
+59 LGAFIEGECRGLA
-72 KVSQKS
+72 KVSRYS
-78 VSDTKTIYYFA
+78 VSDTQTIYYFA
-89 LRVKGSDTDN
+89 LRVKGTNTDN
-99 GKAISFRLSVPGA
+99 GKAISYRLSVGG
-112 NTSYIYNDLQPAAD
+112 NHSFVFNDLKPAAN
-126 AVTYTNKKTTGTL
+126 AVTYTNNGTTGKL
-139 SDLFPLKFI
+139 SALYQLTFI
-148 QPLYYAFTQETV
+148 RPGYYSIVQPEV
-160 SVKVGEQLNLLDY
+160 RVKVGAEFNLLDH
-173 ITFEPANANIPELN
+173 ITFEPANANIPEMN
-187 WNMYDE
+187 WTMGQGE
-193 SWRENVNI
+193 KENEYASI
-201 EGNKLTAI
+201 KGNTFKAL

-214 YGAVGIFPK
+214 YGSVSVSPN
-223 LWDMKNTGDHTSI
+223 LWGMKPTGQYTKVS
-236 NVRVIQP
+236 VRVIQP

-261 GDTAALNTVLRSGY
+261 GDTATLNTVLRSGY
-275 TTSPADC
+275 TTAPADC

-295 LLPMIGSDIG
+295 ILPMIGSDIG
-305 KFNPVKAGTY
+305 KFNPVKTGTY

-339 NPVGTV
+339 TPVGRV
-345 KVIKMYVGE
+345 KEIKMYIGD
-354 NLLDILPS
+354 NLLSILPS
-362 GYKVMPEDAADR
+362 GYKVMPEDATDR
-374 SVRYEVNQSYS
+374 SVRYEVLPSYNQNQEFKYNEIL
-385 DQGVYEDGDGAYK
+385 EDNGSEG
-398 YTDIFGNLYFNEGDE
+398 IFARKPGRAR
-413 MIALKSG
+413 IAIISN
-420 RVRVTIRSV
+420 
-429 QNPQASCEYEVI
+429 QNPQATCTYEVI
-441 VKDGPTSITFKQEEM
+441 VKDGPTNITFKQDEM
-456 TFLLPIKDT
+456 TFLMPIKDT
-465 DKSDISE
+465 DKWDISE

-486 YDENESYDKRS
+486 YEEYESYDIAQSNLDISSLTDAVK
-497 TLLYIQFVKDVTSDT
+497 LY
-512 EVITL
+512 
-517 DYDFT
+517 YDFKK
-522 EDKLSASIVNAGRGS
+522 DSLSASVVK
-537 VGVIYLSERTV
+537 VGEGWIDISYSSERTI
-548 ASEEG
+548 ATEEG
-553 LKNEEVEIMKKFSV
+553 LRNDEYEISNHFHV
-567 VVMESLKGFNV
+567 TIMESLKGFKV
-578 DNYVE
+578 DEYVE

-613 PNSYLPE
+613 PDSYVPE
-620 EWKSMVEIVPTDE
+620 EWKSIVEIVPTDE
-633 SKLNYT
+633 NKLNYT
-639 IIPHSVGRATISV
+639 IRPHSVGRAIISV

-659 ATSNVLI
+659 ASSNVLI

-676 KWTSF
+676 KWASL
-681 YAGGVRWNSPEYE
+681 YGGDVSWNSPEYE

-712 PEYGYFGDLNSLGTG
+712 PEYGYFGDINRLESG

-753 DMQTHRQI
+753 DMRTHRQI

-782 STEDSNANNFNVGD
+782 STEDAYANKFNVGD

-810 EKWTGTLITLHAG
+810 EKWTGTLTTLHAG

-966 SADIAS
+966 AADIAS
-972 SGIAIVDGQIT
+972 SGIAVVDGQIT

-991 IIVCN
+991 VIVCN

-1002 STGETTVAGLPSGV
+1002 STGETTVTGLPSGV

>member
-1 MRKQLLLMLS
+1 MLS

-49 AVQSFNENTY
+49 AVQSFNDNTY

-72 KVSQKS
+72 KVSRYS
-78 VSDTKTIYYFA
+78 VSDTQTIYYFA
-89 LRVKGSDTDN
+89 LRVKGTNTDN
-99 GKAISFRLSVPGA
+99 GKAISYRLSVGG
-112 NTSYIYNDLQPAAD
+112 NHSFVFNDLKPAAN
-126 AVTYTNKKTTGTL
+126 AVTYTNNGTTGKL
-139 SDLFPLKFI
+139 SALYQLTFI
-148 QPLYYAFTQETV
+148 RPGYYSIVQPEV
-160 SVKVGEQLNLLDY
+160 SVKVGAEFNLLDH
-173 ITFEPANANIPELN
+173 ITFEPANANIPEMN
-187 WNMYDE
+187 WTMGQGE
-193 SWRENVNI
+193 KENEYASI
-201 EGNKLTAI
+201 KGNTFKAL

-214 YGAVGIFPK
+214 YSWVNVSPNLLG
-223 LWDMKNTGDHTSI
+223 MKPTGQYTKVS
-236 NVRVIQP
+236 VRVIQP

-275 TTSPADC
+275 TTAPADC

-295 LLPMIGSDIG
+295 IRPMTSESDLG
-305 KFNPVKAGTY
+305 KFEPVKTGTY

-339 NPVGTV
+339 EMVGSV
-345 KVIKMYVGE
+345 KTIKMFVGE
-354 NLLDILPS
+354 NLLNILPA
-362 GYKVMPEDAADR
+362 GYKVMPEDATDR
-374 SVRYEVNQSYS
+374 SVKYEVNQSFS

-398 YTDIFGNLYFNEGDE
+398 YTDIFGDIHFNEGDE
-413 MIALKSG
+413 MIALKPG
-420 RVRVTIRSV
+420 RVRVTINST
-429 QNPQASCEYEVI
+429 QNSRAYCEYEVI
-441 VKDGPTSITFKQEEM
+441 VKRGPTSITFKQEEM
-456 TFLLPIKDT
+456 TFLMPRKDT
-465 DKSDISE
+465 DKWNISE

-486 YDENESYDKRS
+486 YEEYEEYDIAQSDLDILSYTKAVN
-497 TLLYIQFVKDVTSDT
+497 LYYNFEKDS
-512 EVITL
+512 
-517 DYDFT
+517 
-522 EDKLSASIVNAGRGS
+522 LSASIDSIGQGRINVS
-537 VGVIYLSERTV
+537 YSSERTI
-548 ASEEG
+548 ATEEG
-553 LKNEEVEIMKKFSV
+553 LQNDEYRISNDFNITIL
-567 VVMESLKGFNV
+567 ESLKGFKV
-578 DNYVE
+578 DGYVE

-598 VGAEVDPSRVEVTIT
+598 VDAEVDPSRVEVTIT
-613 PNSYLPE
+613 PYTDVPE
-620 EWKSMVEIVPTDE
+620 EWKSIVEIVPTDE
-633 SKLNYT
+633 TMLNYT
-639 IIPHSVGRATISV
+639 IKPHSVGRATISV

-659 ATSNVLI
+659 ATSHVGI

-676 KWTSF
+676 KWTSL
-681 YAGGVRWNSPEYE
+681 YSGGVSWNSPEYE
-694 LGNVVEEIRS
+694 LGDVVEEIRS

-712 PEYGYFGDLNSLGTG
+712 PEYGYFGDLNRLEPGE
-727 TCYKI
+727 CYKI

-739 GLLDLRI
+739 GLLNLRI
-746 MYTGAYE
+746 YPGGYE
-753 DMQTHRQI
+753 DMRPYRQI

-782 STEDSNANNFNVGD
+782 STEDANANKFNVGD
-796 RIVSKDDGFAEYNG
+796 RIVSKDNGFAEYNG
-810 EKWTGTLITLHAG
+810 EKWTGTLTTLHAG
-823 LGYMYFNAGS
+823 LGYMYFNAAS
-833 ENVDMEYQRESLM
+833 DTINMELKYEWNM

-886 ERFTVGAF
+886 ERLTVGAF

-966 SADIAS
+966 AADIAS
-972 SGIAIVDGQIT
+972 SGIAVVDGQIT

-991 IIVCN
+991 VIVCN

-1002 STGETTVAGLPSGV
+1002 STGETTVTGLPSGV

>member
-1 MRKQLLLMLS
+1 MLS

-34 DEHVIYVGLV
+34 DEHVIYVGLTE
-44 DDQGS
+44 GS
-49 AVQSFNENTY
+49 LDNCGQKELPENTY

-72 KVSQKS
+72 KVQKKSLS
-78 VSDTKTIYYFA
+78 VALTINYFP
-89 LRVKGSDTDN
+89 LRVKGDTNDE
-99 GKAISFRLSVPGA
+99 GKAISFRLLYPGGQL
-112 NTSYIYNDLQPAAD
+112 SYVYDLQPAAD

-139 SDLFPLKFI
+139 SALFPLKFI
-148 QPLYYAFTQETV
+148 QPLYYSFTQETV
-160 SVKVGEQLNLLDY
+160 SVKVGEQINLLDY

-187 WNMYDE
+187 WNMYEE
-193 SWRENVNI
+193 SENVNI

-214 YGAVGIFPK
+214 YGSVVVFPK
-223 LWDMKNTGDHTSI
+223 LWDMKNTGQYSDI
-236 NVRVIQP
+236 NIRVIQP

-275 TTSPADC
+275 TTAPADC

-295 LLPMIGSDIG
+295 IRPMEGNDIG
-305 KFNPVKAGTY
+305 KFNPVKTGTY
-315 TMTLSGENASVD
+315 TMTLSGEKASVD

-339 NPVGTV
+339 NPVGRV
-345 KVIKMYVGE
+345 KEIKMYIGD

-362 GYKVMPEDAADR
+362 GYKVMPEDATDR
-374 SVRYEVNQSYS
+374 SVRYEVLPSYNQ
-385 DQGVYEDGDGAYK
+385 DQEFKYNEILEDKGSEG
-398 YTDIFGNLYFNEGDE
+398 IFARKPGRAR
-413 MIALKSG
+413 IAIISN
-420 RVRVTIRSV
+420 
-429 QNPQASCEYEVI
+429 QNPQATCTYEVI
-441 VKDGPTSITFKQEEM
+441 VKDGPTNITFKQEEM
-456 TFLLPIKDT
+456 TFLMPIKDT
-465 DKSDISE
+465 DKWDISE

-486 YDENESYDKRS
+486 YEEYESYDIAQS
-497 TLLYIQFVKDVTSDT
+497 NLDISSLTDAVKLS
-512 EVITL
+512 
-517 DYDFT
+517 YDFKK
-522 EDKLSASIVNAGRGS
+522 DSLSASVVK
-537 VGVIYLSERTV
+537 VGEGWIDISYSSERTI
-548 ASEEG
+548 ATEEG
-553 LKNEEVEIMKKFSV
+553 LRNDEYEISNHFHV
-567 VVMESLKGFNV
+567 TIMESLKGFKV
-578 DNYVE
+578 DGYVE

-613 PNSYLPE
+613 PDTYVSE
-620 EWKSMVEIVPTDE
+620 EWKSIVEIVPTDE
-633 SKLNYT
+633 TMLNYT
-639 IIPHSVGRATISV
+639 IRPHSVGRATISV

-659 ATSNVLI
+659 ATSHVGI

-676 KWTSF
+676 KWTSL
-681 YAGGVRWNSPEYE
+681 YSGGVSWNSPEYE

-712 PEYGYFGDLNSLGTG
+712 PEYGYFGDLNRLEPG

-739 GLLDLRI
+739 GLLNLRI
-746 MYTGAYE
+746 YPGGYE
-753 DMQTHRQI
+753 DMRPYRQI

-782 STEDSNANNFNVGD
+782 STEDANANKFNVGD

-810 EKWTGTLITLHAG
+810 EKWTGTLTTLHAG
-823 LGYMYFNAGS
+823 LGYMYFNAAS
-833 ENVDMEYQRESLM
+833 DTINMKLKYEWNM

-852 MNAPQHKQSVWTYN
+852 MNAPQHKLSVWTYN
-866 SAPFADNMTIVAD
+866 SAPFADNMTIIAD

-966 SADIAS
+966 AADIAS
-972 SGIAIVDGQIT
+972 SGIAVVDGQIT

-991 IIVCN
+991 VIVCN

>member
-1 MRKQLLLMLS
+1 
-11 LLLYAVGMAAQQP
+11 MAAQQP

-49 AVQSFNENTY
+49 AVQSFNDNTY
-59 LGAFIDGECRGLA
+59 LGAFIEGECRGLA
-72 KVSQKS
+72 KVSRYS
-78 VSDTKTIYYFA
+78 VSDTQTIYYFA
-89 LRVKGSDTDN
+89 LRVKGTNTDN
-99 GKAISFRLSVPGA
+99 GKAITYRLSIGGNQSFVF
-112 NTSYIYNDLQPAAD
+112 NDLKPAAN
-126 AVTYTNKKTTGTL
+126 AVTYTNNGTTGKL
-139 SDLFPLKFI
+139 SALYQLTFI
-148 QPLYYAFTQETV
+148 RPGYYSIVQPEV
-160 SVKVGEQLNLLDY
+160 SVKVGAEFNLLDH
-173 ITFEPANANIPELN
+173 ITFEPANANIPEMN
-187 WNMYDE
+187 WTMGQGE
-193 SWRENVNI
+193 KENEYASI
-201 EGNKLTAI
+201 KGNTFKAL

-214 YGAVGIFPK
+214 YSWVNVSPNLLG
-223 LWDMKNTGDHTSI
+223 MKPTGQYTKVS
-236 NVRVIQP
+236 VRVIQP

-275 TTSPADC
+275 TTAPADC
-282 NEELTWKSSDETA
+282 NEKLTWKSSDETA
-295 LLPMIGSDIG
+295 IRPMTSESDLG
-305 KFNPVKAGTY
+305 KFEPVKTGTY

-339 NPVGTV
+339 NPVGRV
-345 KVIKMYVGE
+345 KEIKMYIGD

-362 GYKVMPEDAADR
+362 GYKVMPEDATDR
-374 SVRYEVNQSYS
+374 SVRYEVLPSYNQ
-385 DQGVYEDGDGAYK
+385 DQEFKYNEILEDNGSEG
-398 YTDIFGNLYFNEGDE
+398 IFARKPGRAR
-413 MIALKSG
+413 IAIISN
-420 RVRVTIRSV
+420 
-429 QNPQASCEYEVI
+429 QNPQATCTYEVI
-441 VKDGPTSITFKQEEM
+441 VKDGPTNITFKQEEM
-456 TFLLPIKDT
+456 TFLMPIKDT
-465 DKSDISE
+465 DKWDISE

-486 YDENESYDKRS
+486 YEEYESYDIAQS
-497 TLLYIQFVKDVTSDT
+497 NLDISSLTDAVKLS
-512 EVITL
+512 
-517 DYDFT
+517 YDFKK
-522 EDKLSASIVNAGRGS
+522 DIISASVVK
-537 VGVIYLSERTV
+537 VGEGWIDISYSSERTI
-548 ASEEG
+548 ATEEG
-553 LKNEEVEIMKKFSV
+553 LQNDEYYISNHFHVTIL
-567 VVMESLKGFNV
+567 ESLKGFKV
-578 DNYVE
+578 DGYVD

-598 VGAEVDPSRVEVTIT
+598 VGAEVDPSRVEVTIEDA
-613 PNSYLPE
+613 SVPE
-620 EWKSMVEIVPTDE
+620 MWKSIVEIVPTDE
-633 SKLNYT
+633 TMLNYT
-639 IIPHSVGRATISV
+639 IRPHSVGRATISV

-659 ATSNVLI
+659 ATSHVGI

-676 KWTSF
+676 KWTSL
-681 YAGGVRWNSPEYE
+681 YSGGVRWNSPEYE
-694 LGNVVEEIRS
+694 LGDVVEEIRS

-712 PEYGYFGDLNSLGTG
+712 PEYGYFGDLNRLEPG

-739 GLLDLRI
+739 GLLNLRI
-746 MYTGAYE
+746 YPGGYE
-753 DMQTHRQI
+753 DMRPYRQI

-782 STEDSNANNFNVGD
+782 STEDANANKFNVGD
-796 RIVSKDDGFAEYNG
+796 RIVSKDNGFAEYNG
-810 EKWTGTLITLHAG
+810 EKWTGTLTTLHAG
-823 LGYMYFNAGS
+823 LGYMYFNAAS
-833 ENVDMEYQRESLM
+833 DTINMELKYEWNM

-879 LGNDYSA
+879 LGNEYSA

-966 SADIAS
+966 AADIAS
-972 SGIAIVDGQIT
+972 SGIAVVDGQIT

-991 IIVCN
+991 VIVCN

-1002 STGETTVAGLPSGV
+1002 STGEATVTGLPSGV

>member
-1 MRKQLLLMLS
+1 
-11 LLLYAVGMAAQQP
+11 MAAQQP

-44 DDQGS
+44 DDQGN
-49 AVQSFNENTY
+49 AVQSFNDNTY
-59 LGAFIDGECRGLA
+59 LGAFIEGECRGLA
-72 KVSQKS
+72 KVSRYS
-78 VSDTKTIYYFA
+78 VSDTQTIYYFA
-89 LRVKGSDTDN
+89 LRVKGTNTDN
-99 GKAISFRLSVPGA
+99 GKAISYRLSVGG
-112 NTSYIYNDLQPAAD
+112 NQSFVFNDLKPAAN
-126 AVTYTNKKTTGTL
+126 AVTYTNNGTTGKL
-139 SDLFPLKFI
+139 SALYQLTFI
-148 QPLYYAFTQETV
+148 RPGYYSIVQPEV
-160 SVKVGEQLNLLDY
+160 SVKVGAEFNLLDH
-173 ITFEPANANIPELN
+173 ITFEPANANIPEMN
-187 WNMYDE
+187 WTMGQGE
-193 SWRENVNI
+193 KENEYASI
-201 EGNKLTAI
+201 KGNTFKAL

-214 YGAVGIFPK
+214 YGWVNVSPNLLG
-223 LWDMKNTGDHTSI
+223 MKPTGQYTEIS
-236 NVRVIQP
+236 VRVIQP

-275 TTSPADC
+275 TTAPADC

-295 LLPMIGSDIG
+295 ILPMEGNDIG
-305 KFNPVKAGTY
+305 KFNPVKTGTY

-327 LKVTVIKPVEYI
+327 LKVTVIKPVEYM
-339 NPVGTV
+339 NPVGRV
-345 KVIKMYVGE
+345 KEIKMYIGD

-362 GYKVMPEDAADR
+362 GYKVMPEDATDR
-374 SVRYEVNQSYS
+374 SVRYEVLPSYNQ
-385 DQGVYEDGDGAYK
+385 DQEFKYNEILEDKGSEG
-398 YTDIFGNLYFNEGDE
+398 IFARKPGRAR
-413 MIALKSG
+413 IAIISN
-420 RVRVTIRSV
+420 
-429 QNPQASCEYEVI
+429 QNPQASCTYEVI
-441 VKDGPTSITFKQEEM
+441 VKDGPTNITFKQEEM
-456 TFLLPIKDT
+456 TFLMPIKDT
-465 DKSDISE
+465 DKWDISE

-486 YDENESYDKRS
+486 YEEYESYDIAQS
-497 TLLYIQFVKDVTSDT
+497 NLDISSLTDAVKLS
-512 EVITL
+512 
-517 DYDFT
+517 YDFKK
-522 EDKLSASIVNAGRGS
+522 DIISASVVK
-537 VGVIYLSERTV
+537 VGEGWIDISYSSERTI
-548 ASEEG
+548 ATEEG
-553 LKNEEVEIMKKFSV
+553 LQNDEYYISNHFHVTIL
-567 VVMESLKGFNV
+567 ESLKGFKV
-578 DNYVE
+578 DGYVD

-598 VGAEVDPSRVEVTIT
+598 VDAEVDPSRVEVTIVDA
-613 PNSYLPE
+613 SVPE
-620 EWKSMVEIVPTDE
+620 MWKSIVEIVPTDE
-633 SKLNYT
+633 TMLNYT
-639 IIPHSVGRATISV
+639 IKPHSVGRATISV

-659 ATSNVLI
+659 ATSYVGI
-666 GQRYMQKAGW
+666 GQRYIQKAGW
-676 KWTSF
+676 KWTSL
-681 YAGGVRWNSPEYE
+681 YSGGVSWNSPEYE
-694 LGNVVEEIRS
+694 LGDVVEEIRS

-712 PEYGYFGDLNSLGTG
+712 PEYGYFGDLNRLEPG

-739 GLLDLRI
+739 GLLNLRI
-746 MYTGAYE
+746 YPGGYE
-753 DMQTHRQI
+753 DMRPYRQI

-782 STEDSNANNFNVGD
+782 STEDAYANKFNVGD
-796 RIVSKDDGFAEYNG
+796 RIVSKDNGFAEYNG
-810 EKWTGTLITLHAG
+810 EKWTGTLTTLHAG
-823 LGYMYFNAGS
+823 LGYMYFNAAS
-833 ENVDMEYQRESLM
+833 DTINMKFKYEWNM

-886 ERFTVGAF
+886 ERFTMGAF

-966 SADIAS
+966 TADIAS
-972 SGIAIVDGQIT
+972 SGIAVVDGQIT

-991 IIVCN
+991 VIVCN

>member
-1 MRKQLLLMLS
+1 MLS

-34 DEHVIYVGLV
+34 DEHVIYVGLTE
-44 DDQGS
+44 GS
-49 AVQSFNENTY
+49 LDNCGQKELPENTY

-72 KVSQKS
+72 KVQKKSLS
-78 VSDTKTIYYFA
+78 VALTINYFP
-89 LRVKGSDTDN
+89 LRVKGDTNDE
-99 GKAISFRLSVPGA
+99 GKAISFRLLYPGGQL
-112 NTSYIYNDLQPAAD
+112 SYVYDLQPAAD

-148 QPLYYAFTQETV
+148 QPLYYGFTQETV
-160 SVKVGEQLNLLDY
+160 SVKVGEQINLLDY

-187 WNMYDE
+187 WNMYEE
-193 SWRENVNI
+193 SENVNI

-214 YGAVGIFPK
+214 YGSVGVFPK
-223 LWDMKNTGDHTSI
+223 LWDMKNTGQYSDI
-236 NVRVIQP
+236 NIRVIQP

-261 GDTAALNTVLRSGY
+261 GDTATLNTVLRSGY
-275 TTSPADC
+275 TTAPADC

-295 LLPMIGSDIG
+295 IRPMEGNDIG
-305 KFNPVKAGTY
+305 KFEPVKTGTY

-339 NPVGTV
+339 TPVGRV
-345 KVIKMYVGE
+345 KEIKMYIGD

-362 GYKVMPEDAADR
+362 GYKVMPEDATDR
-374 SVRYEVNQSYS
+374 SVRYEVLPSYNQ
-385 DQGVYEDGDGAYK
+385 DQEFKYNEILEDNGSEG
-398 YTDIFGNLYFNEGDE
+398 IFARKPGRAR
-413 MIALKSG
+413 IAIISN
-420 RVRVTIRSV
+420 
-429 QNPQASCEYEVI
+429 QNPQASCTYEVI
-441 VKDGPTSITFKQEEM
+441 VKDGPTNITFKQEEM
-456 TFLLPIKDT
+456 TFLMPIKDT
-465 DKSDISE
+465 DKWDISE

-486 YDENESYDKRS
+486 YEEYESYDIAQSNLDISSLTDAVK
-497 TLLYIQFVKDVTSDT
+497 LY
-512 EVITL
+512 
-517 DYDFT
+517 YDFKK
-522 EDKLSASIVNAGRGS
+522 DSLSASVVK
-537 VGVIYLSERTV
+537 VGEGWIDISYSSERTI
-548 ASEEG
+548 ATEEG
-553 LKNEEVEIMKKFSV
+553 LRNDEYEISNHFHV
-567 VVMESLKGFNV
+567 TIMESLKGFKV
-578 DNYVE
+578 DGYVD

-613 PNSYLPE
+613 PDSYVSE

-633 SKLNYT
+633 TMLNYT
-639 IIPHSVGRATISV
+639 IKPHSVGRATISV

-659 ATSNVLI
+659 ATSHVGI

-676 KWTSF
+676 KWASL
-681 YAGGVRWNSPEYE
+681 YGGGVRWNSPEYE

-712 PEYGYFGDLNSLGTG
+712 PEYGYFGDIYSLETG
-727 TCYKI
+727 ECYKI

-753 DMQTHRQI
+753 DMRTHRQI

-782 STEDSNANNFNVGD
+782 STEDTYANKFNVGD

-810 EKWTGTLITLHAG
+810 EKWTGTLTTLRAG
-823 LGYMYFNAGS
+823 LGYMYFNAAS
-833 ENVDMEYQRESLM
+833 DTIDMEYLREGSM

-966 SADIAS
+966 AADIAS
-972 SGIAIVDGQIT
+972 SGIAVVDGQIT

-991 IIVCN
+991 VIVCN

-1002 STGETTVAGLPSGV
+1002 STGETTVTGLPSGV

>member
-1 MRKQLLLMLS
+1 MLS

-34 DEHVIYVGLV
+34 DEHVIFVGLV

-49 AVQSFNENTY
+49 AVQSFNDNTY
-59 LGAFIDGECRGLA
+59 LGAFIEGECRGLA
-72 KVSQKS
+72 KVSRYS
-78 VSDTKTIYYFA
+78 VSDTQTIYYFA
-89 LRVKGSDTDN
+89 LRVKGTNTDN
-99 GKAISFRLSVPGA
+99 GKAISYRLSVGG
-112 NTSYIYNDLQPAAD
+112 NQSFVFNDLKPAAN
-126 AVTYTNKKTTGTL
+126 AVTYTNNGTTGKL
-139 SDLFPLKFI
+139 SALYQLTFI
-148 QPLYYAFTQETV
+148 RPGYYSIVQPEV
-160 SVKVGEQLNLLDY
+160 SVKVGAEFNLLDH
-173 ITFEPANANIPELN
+173 ITFEPANANIPEMN
-187 WNMYDE
+187 WTMGQGE
-193 SWRENVNI
+193 KENEYASI
-201 EGNKLTAI
+201 KGNTFKAL

-214 YGAVGIFPK
+214 YIWVSVSPNLLG
-223 LWDMKNTGDHTSI
+223 MKPTGQYTG
-236 NVRVIQP
+236 VRVRIIQP

-275 TTSPADC
+275 TTAPADC

-295 LLPMIGSDIG
+295 ILPMIGSDIG
-305 KFNPVKAGTY
+305 KFNPVKTGTY

-339 NPVGTV
+339 NPVGRV
-345 KVIKMYVGE
+345 KEIKMYIGD
-354 NLLDILPS
+354 NLLSILPS
-362 GYKVMPEDAADR
+362 GYKVMPEDATDR
-374 SVRYEVNQSYS
+374 SVRYEVLPSYNQ
-385 DQGVYEDGDGAYK
+385 DQEFKYNEILEDNGSEG
-398 YTDIFGNLYFNEGDE
+398 IFARKPGRAR
-413 MIALKSG
+413 IAIISN
-420 RVRVTIRSV
+420 
-429 QNPQASCEYEVI
+429 QNPQATCTYEVI
-441 VKDGPTSITFKQEEM
+441 VKDGPTNITFKQEEM
-456 TFLLPIKDT
+456 TFLMPIKDT
-465 DKSDISE
+465 DKWDISE

-486 YDENESYDKRS
+486 YEEYESYDIAQS
-497 TLLYIQFVKDVTSDT
+497 NLDISSLTDAVKLS
-512 EVITL
+512 
-517 DYDFT
+517 YDFKK
-522 EDKLSASIVNAGRGS
+522 DIISASVVK
-537 VGVIYLSERTV
+537 VGEGWIDISYSSERTI
-548 ASEEG
+548 ATEEG
-553 LKNEEVEIMKKFSV
+553 LRNDEYEISNHFHV
-567 VVMESLKGFNV
+567 TIMESLKGFKV
-578 DNYVE
+578 DGYVE

-613 PNSYLPE
+613 PDSYVSE
-620 EWKSMVEIVPTDE
+620 EWKSIVEIVPTDE
-633 SKLNYT
+633 NKLNYT
-639 IIPHSVGRATISV
+639 IRPHSVGRAIISV
-652 KLDGVEV
+652 KLDGEEV
-659 ATSNVLI
+659 ASSNVLI

-676 KWTSF
+676 KWASL
-681 YAGGVRWNSPEYE
+681 YGGDVSWNSPEYE

-712 PEYGYFGDLNSLGTG
+712 PEYGYFGDINRLESG

-732 KVKEEEP
+732 KVKEKEP

-753 DMQTHRQI
+753 DMRTHRQI

-782 STEDSNANNFNVGD
+782 STEDAYANKFNVGD

-810 EKWTGTLITLHAG
+810 EKWTGTLTTLRAG

-833 ENVDMEYQRESLM
+833 ENVDMEYLREGSM

-866 SAPFADNMTIVAD
+866 SAPFADNMTIIAD

-966 SADIAS
+966 AADIAS

-991 IIVCN
+991 VIVCN

-1002 STGETTVAGLPSGV
+1002 STGETTVTGLPSGV

>member
-1 MRKQLLLMLS
+1 MLS

-34 DEHVIYVGLV
+34 DEHVIYVGLTE
-44 DDQGS
+44 GS
-49 AVQSFNENTY
+49 LDNCGQKELPENTY

-72 KVSQKS
+72 KVQKKSLS
-78 VSDTKTIYYFA
+78 VALTINYFP
-89 LRVKGSDTDN
+89 LRVKGDTNDE
-99 GKAISFRLSVPGA
+99 GKAISFRLLYPGGQL
-112 NTSYIYNDLQPAAD
+112 SYVYDLQPAAD

-139 SDLFPLKFI
+139 SALFPLKFI
-148 QPLYYAFTQETV
+148 QPLYYSFTQETV
-160 SVKVGEQLNLLDY
+160 SVKVGEQINLLDY

-187 WNMYDE
+187 WNMYEE
-193 SWRENVNI
+193 SENVNI

-214 YGAVGIFPK
+214 YGSVGVFPK
-223 LWDMKNTGDHTSI
+223 LWDMKNTGQYSDI
-236 NVRVIQP
+236 NIRVIQP

-275 TTSPADC
+275 TTAPADC

-295 LLPMIGSDIG
+295 IRPMTSESDLG

-327 LKVTVIKPVEYI
+327 LKVTVVKPVEYI
-339 NPVGTV
+339 NPVGRV
-345 KVIKMYVGE
+345 KEIKMYIGD

-362 GYKVMPEDAADR
+362 GYKVMPEDATDR
-374 SVRYEVNQSYS
+374 SVRYEVLPSYNQ
-385 DQGVYEDGDGAYK
+385 DQEFKYNEILEDKGSEG
-398 YTDIFGNLYFNEGDE
+398 IFARKPGRAR
-413 MIALKSG
+413 IAIISN
-420 RVRVTIRSV
+420 
-429 QNPQASCEYEVI
+429 QNPQATCTYEVI
-441 VKDGPTSITFKQEEM
+441 VKDGPTNITFKQDEM
-456 TFLLPIKDT
+456 TFLMPIKDT
-465 DKSDISE
+465 DKWDISE

-486 YDENESYDKRS
+486 YEEYESYDIAQS
-497 TLLYIQFVKDVTSDT
+497 NLDISSLTDAVKLS
-512 EVITL
+512 
-517 DYDFT
+517 YDFKK
-522 EDKLSASIVNAGRGS
+522 DIISASVVK
-537 VGVIYLSERTV
+537 VGEGWIDISYSSERTI
-548 ASEEG
+548 ATEEG
-553 LKNEEVEIMKKFSV
+553 LQNDEYYISNHFHVTIL
-567 VVMESLKGFNV
+567 ESLKGFKV
-578 DNYVE
+578 DGYVD

-598 VGAEVDPSRVEVTIT
+598 VGAEVDPSKVEVTIT
-613 PNSYLPE
+613 PNTYVSE

-633 SKLNYT
+633 TMLNYT
-639 IIPHSVGRATISV
+639 IKPHSVGRATISV

-659 ATSNVLI
+659 ATSYVSI

-681 YAGGVRWNSPEYE
+681 YGGGVRWNSPEYE

-712 PEYGYFGDLNSLGTG
+712 PEYGYFGDIYSLETG
-727 TCYKI
+727 ECYKI

-746 MYTGAYE
+746 MYTGGYE
-753 DMQTHRQI
+753 DMRTHRQI

-782 STEDSNANNFNVGD
+782 STEDTYANNFNVGD

-810 EKWTGTLITLHAG
+810 EKWTGTLTTLRAG
-823 LGYMYFNAGS
+823 LGYMYFNAAS
-833 ENVDMEYQRESLM
+833 DTIDMEYLHEGSM

-966 SADIAS
+966 AADIAS
-972 SGIAIVDGQIT
+972 SGIAVVDGQIT

-991 IIVCN
+991 VIVCN

-1002 STGETTVAGLPSGV
+1002 STGETTVTGLPSGV

>member
-1 MRKQLLLMLS
+1 MLS

-49 AVQSFNENTY
+49 AVQSFNDNTY

-72 KVSQKS
+72 KVSRYS
-78 VSDTKTIYYFA
+78 VSDTQTIYYFA
-89 LRVKGSDTDN
+89 LRVKGTNTDN
-99 GKAISFRLSVPGA
+99 GKAISYRLSVGG
-112 NTSYIYNDLQPAAD
+112 NHSFVFNDLKPAAN
-126 AVTYTNKKTTGTL
+126 AVTYTNNGTTGKL
-139 SDLFPLKFI
+139 SALYQLTFI
-148 QPLYYAFTQETV
+148 RPGYYSIVQPEV
-160 SVKVGEQLNLLDY
+160 RVKVGAEFNLLDH
-173 ITFEPANANIPELN
+173 ITFEPANANIPEMN
-187 WNMYDE
+187 WTMGQGE
-193 SWRENVNI
+193 KENEYASI
-201 EGNKLTAI
+201 KGNTFKAL

-214 YGAVGIFPK
+214 YGSVSVSPN
-223 LWDMKNTGDHTSI
+223 LWGMKPTGQYTEVS
-236 NVRVIQP
+236 VRVIQP

-275 TTSPADC
+275 TTTPADC

-295 LLPMIGSDIG
+295 ILPMIGSDIG
-305 KFNPVKAGTY
+305 KFNPVKTGTY

-339 NPVGTV
+339 EMVGSV
-345 KVIKMYVGE
+345 KTIKMFVGE
-354 NLLDILPS
+354 NLLDILPA
-362 GYKVMPEDAADR
+362 GYKVMPEDATDR
-374 SVRYEVNQSYS
+374 SVHYEVNQSFS

-398 YTDIFGNLYFNEGDE
+398 YTDIFGDLYFNEGDE
-413 MIALKSG
+413 MIALKPG
-420 RVRVTIRSV
+420 RVRVTINST
-429 QNPQASCEYEVI
+429 QNSRAYCEYEVI
-441 VKDGPTSITFKQEEM
+441 VKRGPTNITFKQEEM
-456 TFLLPIKDT
+456 TFLMPIKDT
-465 DKSDISE
+465 DKWDISE

-486 YDENESYDKRS
+486 YDEYEEYDIAQSDLDIRSYTKAVK
-497 TLLYIQFVKDVTSDT
+497 LYYNFEKDS
-512 EVITL
+512 
-517 DYDFT
+517 
-522 EDKLSASIVNAGRGS
+522 LSASIDSIGQGRINVS
-537 VGVIYLSERTV
+537 YSSERTI
-548 ASEEG
+548 ATEEG
-553 LKNEEVEIMKKFSV
+553 LQNDEYRISNHFNITIL
-567 VVMESLKGFNV
+567 ESLKGFKV
-578 DNYVE
+578 DGYVD

-598 VGAEVDPSRVEVTIT
+598 VDAEVDPSRVEVTIT
-613 PNSYLPE
+613 PDSYVSE
-620 EWKSMVEIVPTDE
+620 EWKSIVEIVPTDE
-633 SKLNYT
+633 TMLNYT
-639 IIPHSVGRATISV
+639 IKPHSVGRATISV

-659 ATSNVLI
+659 ATSHVGI

-676 KWTSF
+676 KWASL
-681 YAGGVRWNSPEYE
+681 YGGGVSWNSPEYE

-712 PEYGYFGDLNSLGTG
+712 PEYGYFGDLNSLDTG

-746 MYTGAYE
+746 KYTGAYE
-753 DMQTHRQI
+753 DMRTYRQI

-782 STEDSNANNFNVGD
+782 VKEENRNVFNVGD

-810 EKWTGTLITLHAG
+810 EKWTGTLTTLRAG

-833 ENVDMEYQRESLM
+833 ENVDMELEHEYYM

-852 MNAPQHKQSVWTYN
+852 MNVPQHKQSVWTYN

-924 KLHDAVS
+924 KLYDAVS

-966 SADIAS
+966 AADIAS

-991 IIVCN
+991 VIVCN

-1002 STGETTVAGLPSGV
+1002 STGETTVTGLPSGV

>member
-1 MRKQLLLMLS
+1 MLS

-49 AVQSFNENTY
+49 AVQSFNDNTY
-59 LGAFIDGECRGLA
+59 LGAFIEGECRGLA
-72 KVSQKS
+72 KVQKKSLS
-78 VSDTKTIYYFA
+78 VALTINYFP
-89 LRVKGSDTDN
+89 LRVKGDTNDE
-99 GKAISFRLSVPGA
+99 GKAISFRLLYPGGQL
-112 NTSYIYNDLQPAAD
+112 SYVYDLQPAAD

-148 QPLYYAFTQETV
+148 QPLYYGFTQETV
-160 SVKVGEQLNLLDY
+160 SVKVGEQINLLDY

-187 WNMYDE
+187 WNMYEE
-193 SWRENVNI
+193 SENVII

-214 YGAVGIFPK
+214 YGSVGVFPK
-223 LWDMKNTGDHTSI
+223 LWDMKNTGQYSDI
-236 NVRVIQP
+236 NIRVIQP

-275 TTSPADC
+275 TTAPADC

-295 LLPMIGSDIG
+295 IRPMEGNDIG
-305 KFNPVKAGTY
+305 KFNPVKTGTY

-339 NPVGTV
+339 NPVGRV
-345 KVIKMYVGE
+345 KEIKMYIGD

-362 GYKVMPEDAADR
+362 GYKVMPEDATDR
-374 SVRYEVNQSYS
+374 SVRYEVLPSYNQ
-385 DQGVYEDGDGAYK
+385 DQEFKYNEILEDKGSEG
-398 YTDIFGNLYFNEGDE
+398 IF
-413 MIALKSG
+413 ARKSG
-420 RVRVTIRSV
+420 RARIAIISN
-429 QNPQASCEYEVI
+429 QNPQATCTYEVI
-441 VKDGPTSITFKQEEM
+441 VKDGPTNITFKQDEM
-456 TFLLPIKDT
+456 TFLMPIKDT
-465 DKSDISE
+465 DKWDISE

-486 YDENESYDKRS
+486 YEEYESYDIAQS
-497 TLLYIQFVKDVTSDT
+497 NLDVSSLTDAVKLS
-512 EVITL
+512 
-517 DYDFT
+517 YDFKK
-522 EDKLSASIVNAGRGS
+522 DSLSASVVK
-537 VGVIYLSERTV
+537 VGEGWIDISYSSERTI
-548 ASEEG
+548 ATEEG
-553 LKNEEVEIMKKFSV
+553 LQNDEYYISNHFHVTI
-567 VVMESLKGFNV
+567 MESLKGFKV
-578 DNYVE
+578 DGYVE

-598 VGAEVDPSRVEVTIT
+598 VDAEVDPSRVEVTIT
-613 PNSYLPE
+613 PNTYVSE
-620 EWKSMVEIVPTDE
+620 EWKSIVEIVPTDE
-633 SKLNYT
+633 TMLNYT
-639 IIPHSVGRATISV
+639 IRPHSVGRATISV

-659 ATSNVLI
+659 ATSYVSI

-681 YAGGVRWNSPEYE
+681 YGGGVRWNSPEYE

-712 PEYGYFGDLNSLGTG
+712 PEYGYFGDIYSLETG
-727 TCYKI
+727 ECYKI

-746 MYTGAYE
+746 MYTGGYE

-782 STEDSNANNFNVGD
+782 VKEENRNVFNVGD
-796 RIVSKDDGFAEYNG
+796 RIVSKDNGFAEYNG
-810 EKWTGTLITLHAG
+810 EKWTGTLTTLHAG

-833 ENVDMEYQRESLM
+833 ENVDMEYLHEGSM

-966 SADIAS
+966 AADIAS
-972 SGIAIVDGQIT
+972 SGIAVVDGQIT

-991 IIVCN
+991 VIVCN

-1002 STGETTVAGLPSGV
+1002 STGETTVTGLPSGV

>member
-1 MRKQLLLMLS
+1 
-11 LLLYAVGMAAQQP
+11 MAAQQP

-34 DEHVIYVGLV
+34 DEHVIYVGLTE
-44 DDQGS
+44 GS
-49 AVQSFNENTY
+49 LDNCGQKELPENTY

-72 KVSQKS
+72 KVQKKSLS
-78 VSDTKTIYYFA
+78 VALTINYFP
-89 LRVKGSDTDN
+89 LRVKGDTNDE
-99 GKAISFRLSVPGA
+99 GKAISFRLLYPGGQL
-112 NTSYIYNDLQPAAD
+112 SYVYDLQPAAD

-148 QPLYYAFTQETV
+148 QPLYYGFTQETV
-160 SVKVGEQLNLLDY
+160 SVKVGEQINLLDY

-187 WNMYDE
+187 WNMYEE
-193 SWRENVNI
+193 SENVII

-214 YGAVGIFPK
+214 YGSVGVFPK
-223 LWDMKNTGDHTSI
+223 LWDMKNTGQYSDI
-236 NVRVIQP
+236 NIRVIQP

-275 TTSPADC
+275 TTAPADC

-295 LLPMIGSDIG
+295 IRPMEGNDIG
-305 KFNPVKAGTY
+305 KFEPVKTGTY

-339 NPVGTV
+339 TPVGRV
-345 KVIKMYVGE
+345 KEIKMYIGD

-362 GYKVMPEDAADR
+362 GYKVMPEDATDR
-374 SVRYEVNQSYS
+374 SVRYEVLPSYNQ
-385 DQGVYEDGDGAYK
+385 DQEFKYNEILEDNGSEG
-398 YTDIFGNLYFNEGDE
+398 IFARKPGRAR
-413 MIALKSG
+413 IAIISN
-420 RVRVTIRSV
+420 
-429 QNPQASCEYEVI
+429 QNPQAACTYEVI
-441 VKDGPTSITFKQEEM
+441 VKDGPTNITFKQEEM
-456 TFLLPIKDT
+456 TFLMPIKDT
-465 DKSDISE
+465 DKWDISE

-486 YDENESYDKRS
+486 YEEYESYDIAQSNLDISSLTDAVK
-497 TLLYIQFVKDVTSDT
+497 LY
-512 EVITL
+512 
-517 DYDFT
+517 YDFKK
-522 EDKLSASIVNAGRGS
+522 DSLSASVVK
-537 VGVIYLSERTV
+537 VGEGWIDISYSSERTI
-548 ASEEG
+548 ATEEG
-553 LKNEEVEIMKKFSV
+553 LRNDEYEISNHFHV
-567 VVMESLKGFNV
+567 TILESLKGFKV
-578 DNYVE
+578 DEYVE

-613 PNSYLPE
+613 PDSYVSE
-620 EWKSMVEIVPTDE
+620 EWKSIVEIVPTDE
-633 SKLNYT
+633 TMLNYT
-639 IIPHSVGRATISV
+639 IRPHSVGRAIISV

-659 ATSNVLI
+659 ASSNVLI

-676 KWTSF
+676 KWASL
-681 YAGGVRWNSPEYE
+681 YGGDVSWNSPEYE

-712 PEYGYFGDLNSLGTG
+712 PEYGYFGDINRLESG

-782 STEDSNANNFNVGD
+782 VKEENINVFNVGD

-810 EKWTGTLITLHAG
+810 EKWTGTLTTLHAG

-966 SADIAS
+966 AADIAS

-991 IIVCN
+991 VIVCN

-1002 STGETTVAGLPSGV
+1002 STGETTVTGLPSGV

>member
-1 MRKQLLLMLS
+1 
-11 LLLYAVGMAAQQP
+11 MAAQQP

-49 AVQSFNENTY
+49 AVQSFNDNTY

-72 KVSQKS
+72 KVSRYS
-78 VSDTKTIYYFA
+78 VSDTQTIYYFA
-89 LRVKGSDTDN
+89 LRVKGTDTDN
-99 GKAISFRLSVPGA
+99 GKAISYRLSTGGNQSLVF
-112 NTSYIYNDLQPAAD
+112 NDLKPAAN
-126 AVTYTNKKTTGTL
+126 AVTYTNNGTTGKL
-139 SDLFPLKFI
+139 SALYQLTFI
-148 QPLYYAFTQETV
+148 RPGYYSIVQPEV
-160 SVKVGEQLNLLDY
+160 SVKVGAEFNLLDH

-187 WNMYDE
+187 WTMGQSE
-193 SWRENVNI
+193 KENEYASI
-201 EGNKLTAI
+201 KGNTFKAL

-214 YGAVGIFPK
+214 YSWVNVSPN
-223 LWDMKNTGDHTSI
+223 LLYMKPTGQYTKVS
-236 NVRVIQP
+236 VRVIQP

-275 TTSPADC
+275 TTAPADC

-339 NPVGTV
+339 EMVGSV
-345 KVIKMYVGE
+345 KTIKMFLGE
-354 NLLDILPS
+354 NLLDILPA
-362 GYKVMPEDAADR
+362 GYKVMPEDATDR

-398 YTDIFGNLYFNEGDE
+398 YTDIFGDLYFNEGDE
-413 MIALKSG
+413 MIALKPG

-441 VKDGPTSITFKQEEM
+441 VKRGPTNITFKQEEM
-456 TFLLPIKDT
+456 TFLMPRKDT
-465 DKSDISE
+465 DKWDISE

-486 YDENESYDKRS
+486 YEEYEEYDIAQS
-497 TLLYIQFVKDVTSDT
+497 NLDISSLTDAVK
-512 EVITL
+512 L
-517 DYDFT
+517 DYDF
-522 EDKLSASIVNAGRGS
+522 KKNSLSASIVK
-537 VGVIYLSERTV
+537 VGEGWIDITYSSERTI
-548 ASEEG
+548 ATEEG
-553 LKNEEVEIMKKFSV
+553 LKNDEYEISNHFHV
-567 VVMESLKGFNV
+567 TIMESLKGFNV
-578 DNYVE
+578 DGHVD
-583 MVSTETRDFVLTPDP
+583 MVSTETHDFVLTPDP

-613 PNSYLPE
+613 PNSYVPE

-639 IIPHSVGRATISV
+639 ILPHSVGSATISV
-652 KLDGVEV
+652 KLDGEEV
-659 ATSNVLI
+659 ATSYVSI

-676 KWTSF
+676 KWTSL
-681 YAGGVRWNSPEYE
+681 YAGGVSWNSPEYE

-704 EDALLHND
+704 ADALLHND
-712 PEYGYFGDLNSLGTG
+712 PEYGYFGDIYGLGTG

-753 DMQTHRQI
+753 DMQTYREI

-782 STEDSNANNFNVGD
+782 VKEENINVFNVGD

-810 EKWTGTLITLHAG
+810 EKWTGTLTSLRAG
-823 LGYMYFNAGS
+823 IGYMYFNAGS
-833 ENVDMEYQRESLM
+833 ENVNMEYQRESLM

-852 MNAPQHKQSVWTYN
+852 MNAPQHKQGVWTYN

-966 SADIAS
+966 AADIAS
-972 SGIAIVDGQIT
+972 SGIAFVDGQIT

-1002 STGETTVAGLPSGV
+1002 STGETTVTGLPSGV

>member
-1 MRKQLLLMLS
+1 MLS

-34 DEHVIYVGLV
+34 DEHVIFVGLV
-44 DDQGS
+44 DDKGS
-49 AVQSFNENTY
+49 AVQSFNDNTY
-59 LGAFIDGECRGLA
+59 LGAFIEGECRGLA
-72 KVSQKS
+72 KVSRYS
-78 VSDTKTIYYFA
+78 VSDTQTIYYFA
-89 LRVKGSDTDN
+89 LRVKGTNTDN
-99 GKAISFRLSVPGA
+99 GKAISYRLSIGGNQSFVF
-112 NTSYIYNDLQPAAD
+112 NDLKPAAN
-126 AVTYTNKKTTGTL
+126 AVTYTNNGTTGKL
-139 SDLFPLKFI
+139 SALYQLTFI
-148 QPLYYAFTQETV
+148 RPGYYSIVQPEV
-160 SVKVGEQLNLLDY
+160 SVKVGAEFNLLDH
-173 ITFEPANANIPELN
+173 ITFEPANANIPEMN
-187 WNMYDE
+187 WTMGQGE
-193 SWRENVNI
+193 KENEYASI
-201 EGNKLTAI
+201 KGNTFKAL

-214 YGAVGIFPK
+214 YSWVNVSPN
-223 LWDMKNTGDHTSI
+223 LWGMKPTGQYTEVS
-236 NVRVIQP
+236 VRVIQP

-261 GDTAALNTVLRSGY
+261 GDTATLNTVLRSGY
-275 TTSPADC
+275 TTAPADC

-295 LLPMIGSDIG
+295 IRPMEGNDIG
-305 KFNPVKAGTY
+305 KFNPVKTGTY

-339 NPVGTV
+339 NPVGRV
-345 KVIKMYVGE
+345 KEIKMYIGN

-362 GYKVMPEDAADR
+362 GYKVMPEDATDR
-374 SVRYEVNQSYS
+374 SVRYEVLPSYNQ
-385 DQGVYEDGDGAYK
+385 DQEFKYNEILEDNGSEG
-398 YTDIFGNLYFNEGDE
+398 IFARKPGRAR
-413 MIALKSG
+413 IAIISN
-420 RVRVTIRSV
+420 
-429 QNPQASCEYEVI
+429 QNPQATCTYEVI
-441 VKDGPTSITFKQEEM
+441 VKDGPTNITFKQEEM
-456 TFLLPIKDT
+456 TFLMPIKDT
-465 DKSDISE
+465 DKWDISE

-486 YDENESYDKRS
+486 YEEYESYDIAQSNLDISSLTDAVK
-497 TLLYIQFVKDVTSDT
+497 LY
-512 EVITL
+512 
-517 DYDFT
+517 YDFKK
-522 EDKLSASIVNAGRGS
+522 DSLSASVVK
-537 VGVIYLSERTV
+537 VGEGWIDISYSSERTI
-548 ASEEG
+548 ATEEG
-553 LKNEEVEIMKKFSV
+553 LRNDEYEISNHFHV
-567 VVMESLKGFNV
+567 TIMESLKGFKV
-578 DNYVE
+578 DEYVE

-613 PNSYLPE
+613 PDSYVPE
-620 EWKSMVEIVPTDE
+620 EWKSIVEIVPTDDTM
-633 SKLNYT
+633 LNYT
-639 IIPHSVGRATISV
+639 ILPHGVGRATISV

-659 ATSNVLI
+659 ASSNVLI

-676 KWTSF
+676 KWASL
-681 YAGGVRWNSPEYE
+681 YSGDVSWNSPEYE

-712 PEYGYFGDLNSLGTG
+712 PEYGYFGDINRLESG

-753 DMQTHRQI
+753 DMRTHRQI

-782 STEDSNANNFNVGD
+782 STEDAYANNFNVGD
-796 RIVSKDDGFAEYNG
+796 RIVSKDNGFAEYNG
-810 EKWTGTLITLHAG
+810 EKWTGTLTTLHAG

-966 SADIAS
+966 AADIAS
-972 SGIAIVDGQIT
+972 SGIAVVDGQIT

-991 IIVCN
+991 VIVCN

-1002 STGETTVAGLPSGV
+1002 STGETTITGLPSGV

>member
-1 MRKQLLLMLS
+1 
-11 LLLYAVGMAAQQP
+11 MAAQQP

-44 DDQGS
+44 DDKGS
-49 AVQSFNENTY
+49 AVQSFNDNTY
-59 LGAFIDGECRGLA
+59 LGAFIDGECRGIA
-72 KVSQKS
+72 EVSQKS

-99 GKAISFRLSVPGA
+99 GKAISFRLSIPGA
-112 NTSYIYNDLQPAAD
+112 NMSYIYNDLKPAAN

-148 QPLYYAFTQETV
+148 QPLYYGFTQETV
-160 SVKVGEQLNLLDY
+160 SVKVGEQINLLDY

-187 WNMYDE
+187 WNMYEE
-193 SWRENVNI
+193 SENVII

-214 YGAVGIFPK
+214 YGSVGVFPK
-223 LWDMKNTGDHTSI
+223 LWDMKNTGQYSDI
-236 NVRVIQP
+236 NIRVIQP

-275 TTSPADC
+275 TTAPADC

-295 LLPMIGSDIG
+295 ILPMIGSDIG
-305 KFNPVKAGTY
+305 KFEPVKTGTY

-339 NPVGTV
+339 TPVGRV
-345 KVIKMYVGE
+345 KEIKMYIGD
-354 NLLDILPS
+354 NLLSILPS
-362 GYKVMPEDAADR
+362 GYKVMPEDATDR
-374 SVRYEVNQSYS
+374 SVRYEVLPSYNQ
-385 DQGVYEDGDGAYK
+385 DQEFKYNEILEDNGSEG
-398 YTDIFGNLYFNEGDE
+398 IFARKPGRAR
-413 MIALKSG
+413 IAIISN
-420 RVRVTIRSV
+420 
-429 QNPQASCEYEVI
+429 QNPQASCTYEVI
-441 VKDGPTSITFKQEEM
+441 VKDGPTNITFKQEEM
-456 TFLLPIKDT
+456 TFLMPIKDT
-465 DKSDISE
+465 DKWDISE

-486 YDENESYDKRS
+486 YEEYESYDIAQS
-497 TLLYIQFVKDVTSDT
+497 NLDISSLTDAVKLS
-512 EVITL
+512 
-517 DYDFT
+517 YDFKK
-522 EDKLSASIVNAGRGS
+522 DIISASVVK
-537 VGVIYLSERTV
+537 VGEGWIDISYSSERTI
-548 ASEEG
+548 ATEEG
-553 LKNEEVEIMKKFSV
+553 LRNDEYEISNHFHV
-567 VVMESLKGFNV
+567 TIMESLKGFKV
-578 DNYVE
+578 DGYVE

-613 PNSYLPE
+613 PDSYVSE
-620 EWKSMVEIVPTDE
+620 EWKSIVEIVPTDE
-633 SKLNYT
+633 NKLNYT
-639 IIPHSVGRATISV
+639 IRPHSVGRAIISV
-652 KLDGVEV
+652 KLDGEEV
-659 ATSNVLI
+659 ASSNVLI

-676 KWTSF
+676 KWASL
-681 YAGGVRWNSPEYE
+681 YGGDVSWNSPEYE

-712 PEYGYFGDLNSLGTG
+712 PEYGYFGDINRLESG

-753 DMQTHRQI
+753 DMRTHRQI

-782 STEDSNANNFNVGD
+782 STEDAYANKFNVGD

-810 EKWTGTLITLHAG
+810 EKWTGTLTTLRAG

-866 SAPFADNMTIVAD
+866 SAPFADNMTIIAD

-966 SADIAS
+966 AADIAS

-991 IIVCN
+991 VIVCN

-1002 STGETTVAGLPSGV
+1002 STGETTVTGLPSGV

>member
-44 DDQGS
+44 DDKGS
-49 AVQSFNENTY
+49 AVQSFDANTY
-59 LGAFIDGECRGLA
+59 LGAFIDGECRGIA
-72 KVSQKS
+72 EVSQKS
-78 VSDTKTIYYFA
+78 VSDTKTIYCFA

-99 GKAISFRLSVPGA
+99 GKAISFRLSIPGA
-112 NTSYIYNDLQPAAD
+112 NMSYIYNDLKPAAN
-126 AVTYTNKKTTGTL
+126 AVTYTNNGTTGKL
-139 SDLFPLKFI
+139 SALYQLTFI
-148 QPLYYAFTQETV
+148 RPGYYSIVQPEV
-160 SVKVGEQLNLLDY
+160 NIKVGAEFNLLDH
-173 ITFEPANANIPELN
+173 ITFEPANANIPEMN
-187 WNMYDE
+187 WTMGQGE
-193 SWRENVNI
+193 KENEYASI
-201 EGNKLTAI
+201 KGNTFKAL

-214 YGAVGIFPK
+214 YGSVSVSPN
-223 LWDMKNTGDHTSI
+223 LWGMKPAGQYTKVS
-236 NVRVIQP
+236 VRVIQP

-275 TTSPADC
+275 TTAPADC
-282 NEELTWKSSDETA
+282 NEKLTWKSSDETA
-295 LLPMIGSDIG
+295 ILPMEGNDIG
-305 KFNPVKAGTY
+305 KFNPVKTGTY

-339 NPVGTV
+339 NPVGRV
-345 KVIKMYVGE
+345 KEIKMYIGN

-362 GYKVMPEDAADR
+362 GYKVMPEDATDR
-374 SVRYEVNQSYS
+374 SVRYEVLPSYNQ
-385 DQGVYEDGDGAYK
+385 DQEFKYNEILEDKGSEG
-398 YTDIFGNLYFNEGDE
+398 IFARKPGRAR
-413 MIALKSG
+413 IAIISN
-420 RVRVTIRSV
+420 
-429 QNPQASCEYEVI
+429 QNPQATCTYEVI
-441 VKDGPTSITFKQEEM
+441 VKDGPTNITFKQEEM
-456 TFLLPIKDT
+456 TFLMPIKDT
-465 DKSDISE
+465 DKWDISE

-486 YDENESYDKRS
+486 YEEYESYDIAQS
-497 TLLYIQFVKDVTSDT
+497 NLDISSLTDAVKLS
-512 EVITL
+512 
-517 DYDFT
+517 YDFKK
-522 EDKLSASIVNAGRGS
+522 DSLSASVVK
-537 VGVIYLSERTV
+537 VGEGWIDISYSSERTI
-548 ASEEG
+548 ATEEG
-553 LKNEEVEIMKKFSV
+553 LQNDEYYISNHFHVTI
-567 VVMESLKGFNV
+567 MESLKGFKV
-578 DNYVE
+578 DGYVE

-613 PNSYLPE
+613 PDSYVSE
-620 EWKSMVEIVPTDE
+620 EWKSIVEIVPTDE
-633 SKLNYT
+633 TMLNYT
-639 IIPHSVGRATISV
+639 IKPHSVGRAIISV

-659 ATSNVLI
+659 ASSNVLI

-681 YAGGVRWNSPEYE
+681 YAGRVGWNSPEYE
-694 LGNVVEEIRS
+694 LGNVVEAIRS
-704 EDALLHND
+704 EDALLYND
-712 PEYGYFGDLNSLGTG
+712 PEYGYFGDIYSLETG
-727 TCYKI
+727 ECYKI

-746 MYTGAYE
+746 MYTGGYE
-753 DMQTHRQI
+753 DMRTHRQI

-782 STEDSNANNFNVGD
+782 STEDAYANKFNVGD
-796 RIVSKDDGFAEYNG
+796 RIVSKDNGFAEYNG
-810 EKWTGTLITLHAG
+810 EKWTGTLTTLHAG

-866 SAPFADNMTIVAD
+866 SAPFADNMTIIAD

-966 SADIAS
+966 AADIAS

-991 IIVCN
+991 VIVCN

>member
-1 MRKQLLLMLS
+1 MLS

-34 DEHVIYVGLV
+34 DEHVIYVGLTE
-44 DDQGS
+44 GS
-49 AVQSFNENTY
+49 LDNCGQKELPENTY

-72 KVSQKS
+72 KVQKKSLS
-78 VSDTKTIYYFA
+78 VALTINYFP
-89 LRVKGSDTDN
+89 LRVKGDTNDE
-99 GKAISFRLSVPGA
+99 GKAISFRLLYPGGQL
-112 NTSYIYNDLQPAAD
+112 SYVYDLQPAAD

-148 QPLYYAFTQETV
+148 QPLYYGFTQETV
-160 SVKVGEQLNLLDY
+160 SVKVGEQINLLDY

-187 WNMYDE
+187 WNMYEE
-193 SWRENVNI
+193 SENVII

-214 YGAVGIFPK
+214 YGSVGVFPK
-223 LWDMKNTGDHTSI
+223 LWDMKNTGQYSDI
-236 NVRVIQP
+236 NIRVIQP

-275 TTSPADC
+275 TTAPADC

-295 LLPMIGSDIG
+295 IRPMTSESDLG
-305 KFNPVKAGTY
+305 KFEPVKTGTY

-339 NPVGTV
+339 TPVGSV
-345 KVIKMYVGE
+345 KTIKMFLGE

-362 GYKVMPEDAADR
+362 GYKVMPEDATDR
-374 SVRYEVNQSYS
+374 SVHYEVNQSFS

-398 YTDIFGNLYFNEGDE
+398 YTDIFGNLYFNEGDK
-413 MIALKSG
+413 MIALKPG
-420 RVRVTIRSV
+420 RVRVVIRSI
-429 QNPQASCEYEVI
+429 QNPQMACEYEVI
-441 VKDGPTSITFKQEEM
+441 VKDGPTNITFKQDEM
-456 TFLLPIKDT
+456 TFLMPIKDT
-465 DKSDISE
+465 DKWDISE

-486 YDENESYDKRS
+486 YEEYEEYDIAQS
-497 TLLYIQFVKDVTSDT
+497 NLDISSLTDAVNLY
-512 EVITL
+512 
-517 DYDFT
+517 YDFKK
-522 EDKLSASIVNAGRGS
+522 DSLSASIDSIGQGWIDVYYS
-537 VGVIYLSERTV
+537 SERTI
-548 ASEEG
+548 ATEEG
-553 LKNEEVEIMKKFSV
+553 LRNDEYEILNHFHV
-567 VVMESLKGFNV
+567 TILESLKGFNV
-578 DNYVE
+578 DGYVD

-613 PNSYLPE
+613 PNTYVSE
-620 EWKSMVEIVPTDE
+620 GWKSIVEIVPTDE
-633 SKLNYT
+633 TMLNYT
-639 IIPHSVGRATISV
+639 IRPHSVGRATISV

-659 ATSNVLI
+659 ATSYVSI

-676 KWTSF
+676 KWASL
-681 YAGGVRWNSPEYE
+681 YGGGVSWNSPEYE
-694 LGNVVEEIRS
+694 LGDVVEEIRS

-712 PEYGYFGDLNSLGTG
+712 PEYGYFGDIYSLETG
-727 TCYKI
+727 ECYKI

-739 GLLDLRI
+739 GLLNLRI
-746 MYTGAYE
+746 RYTGGYE

-782 STEDSNANNFNVGD
+782 STEDAYANKFNVGD
-796 RIVSKDDGFAEYNG
+796 RIVSKDNGFAEYNG
-810 EKWTGTLITLHAG
+810 EKWTGTLTTLHAG

-959 GIVTGIT
+959 GFVTGIT
-966 SADIAS
+966 AADIAS
-972 SGIAIVDGQIT
+972 SGIAVVDGQIT

-991 IIVCN
+991 VIVCN

-1002 STGETTVAGLPSGV
+1002 STGETTVTGLPSGV

>member
-1 MRKQLLLMLS
+1 MLS

-34 DEHVIYVGLV
+34 DEHVIFVGLV
-44 DDQGS
+44 DDQGN
-49 AVQSFNENTY
+49 AVQSFNDNTY
-59 LGAFIDGECRGLA
+59 LGAFIEGECRGLA

-78 VSDTKTIYYFA
+78 VSDTQTIYYFA
-89 LRVKGSDTDN
+89 LRVKGTNTDN
-99 GKAISFRLSVPGA
+99 GKAITYRLSVGG
-112 NTSYIYNDLQPAAD
+112 NQSFVFNDLKPAAN
-126 AVTYTNKKTTGTL
+126 AVTYTNNGTTGKL
-139 SDLFPLKFI
+139 SALYQLTFI
-148 QPLYYAFTQETV
+148 RPGYYSIVQPEV
-160 SVKVGEQLNLLDY
+160 SVKVGAEFNLLDH
-173 ITFEPANANIPELN
+173 ITFEPANANIPEMN
-187 WNMYDE
+187 WTMGQGE
-193 SWRENVNI
+193 KENEYASI
-201 EGNKLTAI
+201 KGNTFKAL

-214 YGAVGIFPK
+214 YSWVNVSPNLLG
-223 LWDMKNTGDHTSI
+223 MKPTGQYTTVS
-236 NVRVIQP
+236 VRVIQP

-275 TTSPADC
+275 TTAPADC

-295 LLPMIGSDIG
+295 ILPMEGNDIG
-305 KFNPVKAGTY
+305 KFNPVKTGTY

-339 NPVGTV
+339 TPVGRV
-345 KVIKMYVGE
+345 KEIKMYIGD
-354 NLLDILPS
+354 NLLSILPS
-362 GYKVMPEDAADR
+362 GYKVMPEDATDR
-374 SVRYEVNQSYS
+374 SVRYEVLPSYNQ
-385 DQGVYEDGDGAYK
+385 DQEFKYNEILEDNGPEG
-398 YTDIFGNLYFNEGDE
+398 IFARKPGRAR
-413 MIALKSG
+413 IAIISN
-420 RVRVTIRSV
+420 
-429 QNPQASCEYEVI
+429 QNPQASCTYEVI
-441 VKDGPTSITFKQEEM
+441 VKDGPTNITFKQEEM
-456 TFLLPIKDT
+456 TFLMPIKDT
-465 DKSDISE
+465 DKWDISE

-486 YDENESYDKRS
+486 YEEYESYDIAQS
-497 TLLYIQFVKDVTSDT
+497 NLDISSLTDAVKLS
-512 EVITL
+512 
-517 DYDFT
+517 YDFKK
-522 EDKLSASIVNAGRGS
+522 DIISASIVK
-537 VGVIYLSERTV
+537 VGEGWIDISYSSERTI
-548 ASEEG
+548 ATEEG
-553 LKNEEVEIMKKFSV
+553 LQNDEYYISNHFHVTIL
-567 VVMESLKGFNV
+567 ESLKGFKV
-578 DNYVE
+578 DGYVD

-598 VGAEVDPSRVEVTIT
+598 VDAEVDPSRVEVTIEDA
-613 PNSYLPE
+613 SVPE
-620 EWKSMVEIVPTDE
+620 MWKSIVEIVPTDE
-633 SKLNYT
+633 TMLNYT
-639 IIPHSVGRATISV
+639 IKPHSVGRATISV

-659 ATSNVLI
+659 ATSHVGI

-676 KWTSF
+676 KWTSL
-681 YAGGVRWNSPEYE
+681 YSGGVSWNSPEYE

-712 PEYGYFGDLNSLGTG
+712 PEYGYFGDLNRLEPG

-739 GLLDLRI
+739 GLLNLRI
-746 MYTGAYE
+746 YPGGYE
-753 DMQTHRQI
+753 DMRPYRQI

-782 STEDSNANNFNVGD
+782 STEDAYANKFNVGD
-796 RIVSKDDGFAEYNG
+796 RIVSKDNGFAEYNG
-810 EKWTGTLITLHAG
+810 EKWTGTLTTLHAG
-823 LGYMYFNAGS
+823 LGYMYFNAAS
-833 ENVDMEYQRESLM
+833 DTINMKFKYEWNM

-966 SADIAS
+966 AADIAS
-972 SGIAIVDGQIT
+972 SGIAVVDGQIT

>member
-1 MRKQLLLMLS
+1 
-11 LLLYAVGMAAQQP
+11 MAAQQP

-34 DEHVIYVGLV
+34 DEHVIYVGLTE
-44 DDQGS
+44 GS
-49 AVQSFNENTY
+49 LDNCGQKELPENTY

-72 KVSQKS
+72 KVQKKSLS
-78 VSDTKTIYYFA
+78 VALTINYFP
-89 LRVKGSDTDN
+89 LRVKGDTNDE
-99 GKAISFRLSVPGA
+99 GKAISFRLLYPGGQL
-112 NTSYIYNDLQPAAD
+112 SYVYDLQPAAD

-148 QPLYYAFTQETV
+148 QPLYYGFTQETV
-160 SVKVGEQLNLLDY
+160 SVKVGEQINLLDY

-187 WNMYDE
+187 WNMYEE
-193 SWRENVNI
+193 SENVII

-214 YGAVGIFPK
+214 YGSVGVFPK
-223 LWDMKNTGDHTSI
+223 LWDMKNTGQYSDI
-236 NVRVIQP
+236 NIRVIQP

-275 TTSPADC
+275 TTAPADC

-295 LLPMIGSDIG
+295 IRPMEGNDIG
-305 KFNPVKAGTY
+305 KFEPVKTGTY
-315 TMTLSGENASVD
+315 TMTLGGENASVD
-327 LKVTVIKPVEYI
+327 LKVTVIKPVE
-339 NPVGTV
+339 
-345 KVIKMYVGE
+345 KIKMVGSVKTIKMFLGE
-354 NLLDILPS
+354 NLLDILPA
-362 GYKVMPEDAADR
+362 GYKVMPEDATDR
-374 SVRYEVNQSYS
+374 SVHYEVNQGYY
-385 DQGVYEDGDGAYK
+385 QGVHEDVDGTYK
-398 YTDIFGNLYFNEGDE
+398 YTDIFGDEYFNEGDE
-413 MIALKSG
+413 MIALKPG

-441 VKDGPTSITFKQEEM
+441 VKRGPTNITFKQEEM
-456 TFLLPIKDT
+456 TFLMPRKDT
-465 DKSDISE
+465 DKWDISE

-486 YDENESYDKRS
+486 YDEYEEYDIAESDLDILSFTKAVN
-497 TLLYIQFVKDVTSDT
+497 LY
-512 EVITL
+512 
-517 DYDFT
+517 YDFKN
-522 EDKLSASIVNAGRGS
+522 DILSALIDSIGQGWIDVS
-537 VGVIYLSERTV
+537 YSSERTI
-548 ASEEG
+548 ATETG
-553 LKNEEVEIMKKFSV
+553 LQNDKYRISNHFNITIL
-567 VVMESLKGFNV
+567 ESLKGFKV
-578 DNYVE
+578 DGYVD

-598 VGAEVDPSRVEVTIT
+598 VDAEVDPSRVEVTIT
-613 PNSYLPE
+613 PDSYVSE
-620 EWKSMVEIVPTDE
+620 EWKSIVEIVPTDE
-633 SKLNYT
+633 TMLNYT
-639 IIPHSVGRATISV
+639 IKPHSVGNATISV

-659 ATSNVLI
+659 ATSHVGI

-676 KWTSF
+676 KWTSL
-681 YAGGVRWNSPEYE
+681 YSGDVSWNSPEYE
-694 LGNVVEEIRS
+694 LGDVVEEIRS

-712 PEYGYFGDLNSLGTG
+712 PEYGYFGDLNRLESG

-753 DMQTHRQI
+753 DMRTHRQI

-782 STEDSNANNFNVGD
+782 STEDAYANKFNVGD
-796 RIVSKDDGFAEYNG
+796 RIVSKDNGFAEYNG
-810 EKWTGTLITLHAG
+810 EKWTGTLTTLHAG
-823 LGYMYFNAGS
+823 LGYMYFNAAS
-833 ENVDMEYQRESLM
+833 DTIDMEYLRESLM

-966 SADIAS
+966 AADIAS

-991 IIVCN
+991 VIVCN

-1002 STGETTVAGLPSGV
+1002 STGETTVTGLPSGV

>member
-1 MRKQLLLMLS
+1 
-11 LLLYAVGMAAQQP
+11 MAAQQP

-34 DEHVIYVGLV
+34 DEHVIYVGLTE
-44 DDQGS
+44 GS
-49 AVQSFNENTY
+49 LDNCGQKELPENTY

-72 KVSQKS
+72 KVQKKSLS
-78 VSDTKTIYYFA
+78 VALTINYFP
-89 LRVKGSDTDN
+89 LRVKGDTNDE
-99 GKAISFRLSVPGA
+99 GKAISFRLLYPGGQL
-112 NTSYIYNDLQPAAD
+112 SYVYDLQPAAD

-139 SDLFPLKFI
+139 SALFPLKFI
-148 QPLYYAFTQETV
+148 QPLYYSFTQETV
-160 SVKVGEQLNLLDY
+160 SVKVGEQINLLDY

-187 WNMYDE
+187 WNMYEE
-193 SWRENVNI
+193 SENVNI

-214 YGAVGIFPK
+214 YGSVGVFPK
-223 LWDMKNTGDHTSI
+223 LWDMKNTGQYSDI
-236 NVRVIQP
+236 NIRVIQP

-275 TTSPADC
+275 TTAPADC

-295 LLPMIGSDIG
+295 IRPMIGSDIG
-305 KFNPVKAGTY
+305 KFNPVKTGTY

-339 NPVGTV
+339 NPVGRV
-345 KVIKMYVGE
+345 KEIKMYIGD
-354 NLLDILPS
+354 NLLSILPS
-362 GYKVMPEDAADR
+362 GYKVMPEDATDR
-374 SVRYEVNQSYS
+374 SVRYEVLPSYNQ
-385 DQGVYEDGDGAYK
+385 DQEFKYNEILEDKGSEG
-398 YTDIFGNLYFNEGDE
+398 IFARKPGRAR
-413 MIALKSG
+413 IAIISN
-420 RVRVTIRSV
+420 
-429 QNPQASCEYEVI
+429 QNPQASCTYEVI
-441 VKDGPTSITFKQEEM
+441 VKDGPTNITFKQEEM
-456 TFLLPIKDT
+456 TFLMPIKDT
-465 DKSDISE
+465 DKWDISE

-486 YDENESYDKRS
+486 YEEYESYDIAQS
-497 TLLYIQFVKDVTSDT
+497 NLDISSLTDAVKLS
-512 EVITL
+512 
-517 DYDFT
+517 YDFKK
-522 EDKLSASIVNAGRGS
+522 DSLSASVVK
-537 VGVIYLSERTV
+537 VGEGWIDISYSSERTI
-548 ASEEG
+548 ATEEG
-553 LKNEEVEIMKKFSV
+553 FRNDEYEISNHFHV
-567 VVMESLKGFNV
+567 TIMESLKGFKV
-578 DNYVE
+578 DGYVE

-613 PNSYLPE
+613 PDSYVSE
-620 EWKSMVEIVPTDE
+620 EWKSIVEIVPTDE
-633 SKLNYT
+633 NKLNYT
-639 IIPHSVGRATISV
+639 IRPHSVGRAIISV

-659 ATSNVLI
+659 ASSNVLI

-676 KWTSF
+676 KWASL
-681 YAGGVRWNSPEYE
+681 YGGDVRWNSPEYE

-712 PEYGYFGDLNSLGTG
+712 PEYGYFGDIYSLETG

-739 GLLDLRI
+739 GLLNLRI

-753 DMQTHRQI
+753 DMRTHRQI

-782 STEDSNANNFNVGD
+782 STEDAYANKFNVGD
-796 RIVSKDDGFAEYNG
+796 RIVSKDNGFAEYNG
-810 EKWTGTLITLHAG
+810 EKWTGTLTTLHAG
-823 LGYMYFNAGS
+823 LGYMYFNAAS
-833 ENVDMEYQRESLM
+833 DTIDMEYLREGSM

-894 VGDECRGEGEMID
+894 VGGECRGEGEMID

-966 SADIAS
+966 AADIAS
-972 SGIAIVDGQIT
+972 SGIAVVDGQIT

-991 IIVCN
+991 VIVCN

>member
-1 MRKQLLLMLS
+1 MLS

-49 AVQSFNENTY
+49 AVQSFNDNTY

-72 KVSQKS
+72 KVSRYS
-78 VSDTKTIYYFA
+78 VSDTQTIYYFA
-89 LRVKGSDTDN
+89 LRVKGTNTDN
-99 GKAISFRLSVPGA
+99 GKAISYRLSVGG
-112 NTSYIYNDLQPAAD
+112 NQSFVFNDLKPAAN
-126 AVTYTNKKTTGTL
+126 AVTYTNNGTTGKL
-139 SDLFPLKFI
+139 SALYQLTFI
-148 QPLYYAFTQETV
+148 RPGYYSIVQPEV
-160 SVKVGEQLNLLDY
+160 SVKVGAEFNLLDH
-173 ITFEPANANIPELN
+173 ITFEPANANIPEMN
-187 WNMYDE
+187 WTMGQGE
-193 SWRENVNI
+193 KENEYASI
-201 EGNKLTAI
+201 KGNTFKAL

-214 YGAVGIFPK
+214 YGWVNVSPNLLGMKPTGQYTAV
-223 LWDMKNTGDHTSI
+223 S
-236 NVRVIQP
+236 VRVIQP

-275 TTSPADC
+275 TTAPADC
-282 NEELTWKSSDETA
+282 NEKLTWKSSDETA
-295 LLPMIGSDIG
+295 ILPMEGNDIG
-305 KFNPVKAGTY
+305 KFNPVKTGTY

-339 NPVGTV
+339 NPVGRV
-345 KVIKMYVGE
+345 KEIKMYIGN

-362 GYKVMPEDAADR
+362 GYKVMPEDATDR
-374 SVRYEVNQSYS
+374 SVRYEVLPSYNQ
-385 DQGVYEDGDGAYK
+385 DQEFKYNEILEDKGSEG
-398 YTDIFGNLYFNEGDE
+398 IFARKPGRAR
-413 MIALKSG
+413 IAIISN
-420 RVRVTIRSV
+420 
-429 QNPQASCEYEVI
+429 QNPQATCTYEVI
-441 VKDGPTSITFKQEEM
+441 VKDGPTNITFKQEEM
-456 TFLLPIKDT
+456 TFLMPIKDT
-465 DKSDISE
+465 DKWDISE

-486 YDENESYDKRS
+486 YEEYESYDIAQS
-497 TLLYIQFVKDVTSDT
+497 NLDISSLTDAVKLS
-512 EVITL
+512 
-517 DYDFT
+517 YDFKK
-522 EDKLSASIVNAGRGS
+522 DSLSASVVK
-537 VGVIYLSERTV
+537 VGEGWIDISYSSERTI
-548 ASEEG
+548 ATEEG
-553 LKNEEVEIMKKFSV
+553 LQNDEYYISNHFHVTI
-567 VVMESLKGFNV
+567 MESLKGFKV
-578 DNYVE
+578 DGYVE

-598 VGAEVDPSRVEVTIT
+598 VDAEVDPSRVEVTIVDA
-613 PNSYLPE
+613 SVPE
-620 EWKSMVEIVPTDE
+620 MWKSIVEIVPTDE
-633 SKLNYT
+633 TMLNYT
-639 IIPHSVGRATISV
+639 IRPHSVGRATISV

-659 ATSNVLI
+659 ATSYVGI

-676 KWTSF
+676 KWTSL
-681 YAGGVRWNSPEYE
+681 YSGGVSWNSPEYE

-712 PEYGYFGDLNSLGTG
+712 PEYGYFGDLNRLEPG

-739 GLLDLRI
+739 GLLNLRI
-746 MYTGAYE
+746 YPGGYE
-753 DMQTHRQI
+753 DMRPYRQI

-782 STEDSNANNFNVGD
+782 STEDANANKFNVGD
-796 RIVSKDDGFAEYNG
+796 RIVSKDNGFAEYNG
-810 EKWTGTLITLHAG
+810 EKWTGTLTTLHAG
-823 LGYMYFNAGS
+823 LGYMYFNAAS
-833 ENVDMEYQRESLM
+833 DTINMELKYEWNM

-879 LGNDYSA
+879 LGNEYSA

-966 SADIAS
+966 SVDIAS

-1002 STGETTVAGLPSGV
+1002 STGETTVTGLPSGV

>member
-1 MRKQLLLMLS
+1 
-11 LLLYAVGMAAQQP
+11 MAAQQP

-49 AVQSFNENTY
+49 AVQSFNDNTY

-72 KVSQKS
+72 KVSRYS
-78 VSDTKTIYYFA
+78 VSDTQTIYYFA
-89 LRVKGSDTDN
+89 LRVKGTNTDN
-99 GKAISFRLSVPGA
+99 GKAISYRLSEGGNHSFVF
-112 NTSYIYNDLQPAAD
+112 NDLKPAAN
-126 AVTYTNKKTTGTL
+126 AVTYTNNGTTGKL
-139 SDLFPLKFI
+139 SALYQLTFI
-148 QPLYYAFTQETV
+148 RPGYYSIVQPEV
-160 SVKVGEQLNLLDY
+160 SVKVGAEFNLLDH

-187 WNMYDE
+187 WTMGQGE
-193 SWRENVNI
+193 KENEYASI
-201 EGNKLTAI
+201 KGNTFKAL

-214 YGAVGIFPK
+214 YSWVNVSPNLLG
-223 LWDMKNTGDHTSI
+223 MKPTGQYTKVS
-236 NVRVIQP
+236 VRVIQP

-275 TTSPADC
+275 TTAPADC

-295 LLPMIGSDIG
+295 IRPMTSESDLG

-327 LKVTVIKPVEYI
+327 LKVTVIKPVE
-339 NPVGTV
+339 
-345 KVIKMYVGE
+345 KIKMVGSVKTIKMFLGE
-354 NLLDILPS
+354 NLLDILPA
-362 GYKVMPEDAADR
+362 GYKVMPEDATDR
-374 SVRYEVNQSYS
+374 SVHYEVNQGYY
-385 DQGVYEDGDGAYK
+385 QGVHEDVDYK
-398 YTDIFGNLYFNEGDE
+398 YTDIFGDEYFNEGDE
-413 MIALKSG
+413 MIALKPG

-441 VKDGPTSITFKQEEM
+441 VKRGPTNITFKQEEM
-456 TFLLPIKDT
+456 TFLMPRKDT
-465 DKSDISE
+465 DKWDISE

-486 YDENESYDKRS
+486 YDEYEEYDIAESDLDIRS
-497 TLLYIQFVKDVTSDT
+497 YTKAVHLY
-512 EVITL
+512 
-517 DYDFT
+517 YDFKN
-522 EDKLSASIVNAGRGS
+522 DILSALIDSIGGGRINVS
-537 VGVIYLSERTV
+537 YSSERTI
-548 ASEEG
+548 ATEEG
-553 LKNEEVEIMKKFSV
+553 LQNDEYRISNHFNITIL
-567 VVMESLKGFNV
+567 ESLKGFKV
-578 DNYVE
+578 DEYVE

-598 VGAEVDPSRVEVTIT
+598 VDAEVDPSRVEVTIVDA
-613 PNSYLPE
+613 NVPE
-620 EWKSMVEIVPTDE
+620 MWKSIVEIEPTDE
-633 SKLNYT
+633 TKLNYT
-639 IIPHSVGRATISV
+639 INPRSVGTATISV
-652 KLDGVEV
+652 KLDGEEV
-659 ATSNVLI
+659 ATSFVRI

-681 YAGGVRWNSPEYE
+681 YAGGVSWNSPEYE

-712 PEYGYFGDLNSLGTG
+712 PEYGYFGDINRLESG

-753 DMQTHRQI
+753 DMRTHRQI

-782 STEDSNANNFNVGD
+782 STEDTYANKFNVGD

-810 EKWTGTLITLHAG
+810 EKWTGTLTTLRAG
-823 LGYMYFNAGS
+823 LGYMYFNAAS
-833 ENVDMEYQRESLM
+833 DTIDMEYQREGRM

-966 SADIAS
+966 AADIAS

-991 IIVCN
+991 VIVCN

-1002 STGETTVAGLPSGV
+1002 STGETTVTGLPSGV

>member
-1 MRKQLLLMLS
+1 
-11 LLLYAVGMAAQQP
+11 MAAQQP

-34 DEHVIYVGLV
+34 DEHVIYVGLTE
-44 DDQGS
+44 GS
-49 AVQSFNENTY
+49 LDNCGQKELPENTY

-72 KVSQKS
+72 KVQKKSLS
-78 VSDTKTIYYFA
+78 VALTINYFP
-89 LRVKGSDTDN
+89 LRVKGDTNDE
-99 GKAISFRLSVPGA
+99 GKAISFRLLYPGGQL
-112 NTSYIYNDLQPAAD
+112 SYVYDLQPAAD

-148 QPLYYAFTQETV
+148 QPLYYGFTQETV
-160 SVKVGEQLNLLDY
+160 SVKVGEQINLLDY

-187 WNMYDE
+187 WNINNE
-193 SWRENVNI
+193 SERENVNI
-201 EGNKLTAI
+201 VGNKLTAI

-214 YGAVGIFPK
+214 YGSVGVFPK
-223 LWDMKNTGDHTSI
+223 LWDMKNTGQYSDI
-236 NVRVIQP
+236 NIRVIQP

-275 TTSPADC
+275 TTAPADC

-295 LLPMIGSDIG
+295 ILPMEGNDLG

-339 NPVGTV
+339 TPVGSV
-345 KVIKMYVGE
+345 KTIKMFLGE

-362 GYKVMPEDAADR
+362 GYKVMPEDATDR
-374 SVRYEVNQSYS
+374 SVHYEVNQSFS

-398 YTDIFGNLYFNEGDE
+398 YTDIFGNLYFNEGDK
-413 MIALKSG
+413 MIALKPG
-420 RVRVTIRSV
+420 RVRVVIRSI
-429 QNPQASCEYEVI
+429 QNPQMACEYEVI
-441 VKDGPTSITFKQEEM
+441 VKDGPTNITFKQDEM
-456 TFLLPIKDT
+456 TFLMPRKDT
-465 DKSDISE
+465 DKWDISE

-486 YDENESYDKRS
+486 YEEYESYDIAQS
-497 TLLYIQFVKDVTSDT
+497 NLDISSLTDAVNLY
-512 EVITL
+512 
-517 DYDFT
+517 YDFKK
-522 EDKLSASIVNAGRGS
+522 DSLSASIDSIGQGWIDVYYS
-537 VGVIYLSERTV
+537 SERTI
-548 ASEEG
+548 ATEEG
-553 LKNEEVEIMKKFSV
+553 LRNDEYEILNHFHV
-567 VVMESLKGFNV
+567 TILESLKGFKV
-578 DNYVE
+578 DGYVE

-598 VGAEVDPSRVEVTIT
+598 VDAEVDPSRVEVTIT
-613 PNSYLPE
+613 PDSYVSE
-620 EWKSMVEIVPTDE
+620 EWKSIVEIVPTDE
-633 SKLNYT
+633 TMLNYT
-639 IIPHSVGRATISV
+639 IKPHSVGRAIISV

-659 ATSNVLI
+659 ATSHVGI

-681 YAGGVRWNSPEYE
+681 YAGGVSWNSPEYE

-712 PEYGYFGDLNSLGTG
+712 PEYGYFGDLNRLEPGE
-727 TCYKI
+727 CYKI

-739 GLLDLRI
+739 GLLNLRI
-746 MYTGAYE
+746 YPGGYE
-753 DMQTHRQI
+753 DMRPYRQI

-782 STEDSNANNFNVGD
+782 STEDANANKFNVGD
-796 RIVSKDDGFAEYNG
+796 RIVSKDNGFAEYNG
-810 EKWTGTLITLHAG
+810 EKWTGTLTTLHAG
-823 LGYMYFNAGS
+823 LGYMYFNAAS
-833 ENVDMEYQRESLM
+833 DTINMELKYEWNM

-966 SADIAS
+966 AADIAS

-991 IIVCN
+991 VIVCN

-1002 STGETTVAGLPSGV
+1002 STGETTVTGLPSGV

>member
-1 MRKQLLLMLS
+1 
-11 LLLYAVGMAAQQP
+11 MAAQQP

-44 DDQGS
+44 DDKGS
-49 AVQSFNENTY
+49 AVQSFNANTY
-59 LGAFIDGECRGLA
+59 LGAFIDGECRGIA
-72 KVSQKS
+72 EVSQKS

-99 GKAISFRLSVPGA
+99 GKAISFRLSIPGT
-112 NTSYIYNDLQPAAD
+112 NMSYIYNDLKPAAN

-139 SDLFPLKFI
+139 SALYPLTFI
-148 QPLYYAFTQETV
+148 QSWVCGYTQTFV
-160 SVKVGEQLNLLDY
+160 SVKVGEEINLLDY
-173 ITFEPANANIPELN
+173 LKFTPENANIPELIWGIN
-187 WNMYDE
+187 RNH
-193 SWRENVNI
+193 REYVTI
-201 EGNKLTAI
+201 TGNTLKAL
-209 KSTGK
+209 KSTK
-214 YGAVGIFPK
+214 FVGAATVSAK
-223 LWDMKNTGDHTSI
+223 LKDFTFSSENQSLKIT
-236 NVRVIQP
+236 VIQP
-243 ATSIELRDEYK
+243 ATSIELLDEYK

-261 GDTAALNTVLRSGY
+261 GDTSVLNTVLHKCFNIL
-275 TTSPADC
+275 PEDC
-282 NEELTWKSSDETA
+282 NEKMWWKSNDETA
-295 LLPMIGSDIG
+295 IRPMEGNDIG
-305 KFNPVKAGTY
+305 KFEPVKTGTY
-315 TMTLSGENASVD
+315 TMTLGGEKASVD

-339 NPVGTV
+339 EMVGSV
-345 KVIKMYVGE
+345 KTIKMFVGE
-354 NLLDILPS
+354 NLLNILPA
-362 GYKVMPEDAADR
+362 GYKVMPEDATDR
-374 SVRYEVNQSYS
+374 SVKYEVNQSFS

-398 YTDIFGNLYFNEGDE
+398 YTDIFGDEYFNEGDE
-413 MIALKSG
+413 MIALKPG
-420 RVRVTIRSV
+420 RVRVTINST
-429 QNPQASCEYEVI
+429 QNSRAYCEYEVI
-441 VKDGPTSITFKQEEM
+441 VKRGPTNITFKQEEM
-456 TFLLPIKDT
+456 TFLMPRKDT
-465 DKSDISE
+465 DKWDISE

-486 YDENESYDKRS
+486 YDEYEEYDIAESDLDIRS
-497 TLLYIQFVKDVTSDT
+497 YTKAVKLYYNF
-512 EVITL
+512 E
-517 DYDFT
+517 
-522 EDKLSASIVNAGRGS
+522 EDSLSASIDSIGGGRINVS
-537 VGVIYLSERTV
+537 YSSERTI
-548 ASEEG
+548 ATEEG
-553 LKNEEVEIMKKFSV
+553 LQNDEYRISNDFNITIL
-567 VVMESLKGFNV
+567 ESLKGFKV
-578 DNYVE
+578 DGYVE

-598 VGAEVDPSRVEVTIT
+598 VDAEVDPSRVEVTIEDA
-613 PNSYLPE
+613 SVPE
-620 EWKSMVEIVPTDE
+620 MWKSIVDIVPTDE
-633 SKLNYT
+633 TMLNYT
-639 IIPHSVGRATISV
+639 IKPHSVGRATISV

-659 ATSNVLI
+659 ATSYVGI

-676 KWTSF
+676 KWTSL
-681 YAGGVRWNSPEYE
+681 YSGGVSWNSPEYE

-712 PEYGYFGDLNSLGTG
+712 PEYGYFGDLNRLEPGE
-727 TCYKI
+727 CYKI

-739 GLLDLRI
+739 GLLNLRI
-746 MYTGAYE
+746 YPGGYE
-753 DMQTHRQI
+753 DMRPYRQI

-782 STEDSNANNFNVGD
+782 STEDANANKFNVGD
-796 RIVSKDDGFAEYNG
+796 RIVSKDNGFAEYNG
-810 EKWTGTLITLHAG
+810 EKWTGTLTTLHAG
-823 LGYMYFNAGS
+823 LGYMYFNAAS
-833 ENVDMEYQRESLM
+833 DTINMELKYEWNM

-943 AKMAGSLRAP
+943 TKMAGSLRAP

-966 SADIAS
+966 AADIAS
-972 SGIAIVDGQIT
+972 SGIAIVNGQIT

-991 IIVCN
+991 VIVCN

-1002 STGETTVAGLPSGV
+1002 STGETTVTGLPSGV

>member
-1 MRKQLLLMLS
+1 MLS

-49 AVQSFNENTY
+49 AVQSFNDNTY
-59 LGAFIDGECRGLA
+59 LGAFIEGECRGLA
-72 KVSQKS
+72 KVSRYS
-78 VSDTKTIYYFA
+78 VSDTQTIYYFA
-89 LRVKGSDTDN
+89 LRVKGTNTDN
-99 GKAISFRLSVPGA
+99 GKAISYRLSVGG
-112 NTSYIYNDLQPAAD
+112 NQSFVFNDLKPAAN
-126 AVTYTNKKTTGTL
+126 AVTYTNNGTTGKL
-139 SDLFPLKFI
+139 SALYQLTFI
-148 QPLYYAFTQETV
+148 RPGYYSIVQPEV
-160 SVKVGEQLNLLDY
+160 SVKVGAEFNLLDH
-173 ITFEPANANIPELN
+173 ITFEPANANIPEMN
-187 WNMYDE
+187 WTMGQGE
-193 SWRENVNI
+193 KENEYASI
-201 EGNKLTAI
+201 KGNTFKAL

-214 YGAVGIFPK
+214 YGSVSVSPN
-223 LWDMKNTGDHTSI
+223 LWGMKPTGQYTKVS
-236 NVRVIQP
+236 VRVIQP

-275 TTSPADC
+275 TTAPADC

-295 LLPMIGSDIG
+295 IRPMTSESDLG
-305 KFNPVKAGTY
+305 KFEPVKTGTY

-339 NPVGTV
+339 NPVGRV
-345 KVIKMYVGE
+345 KEIKMYIGD

-362 GYKVMPEDAADR
+362 GYKVMPEDATDR
-374 SVRYEVNQSYS
+374 SVRYEVLPSYNQ
-385 DQGVYEDGDGAYK
+385 DQEFKYNEILEDNGSEG
-398 YTDIFGNLYFNEGDE
+398 IFARKPGRAR
-413 MIALKSG
+413 IAIISN
-420 RVRVTIRSV
+420 
-429 QNPQASCEYEVI
+429 QNPQASCTYEVI
-441 VKDGPTSITFKQEEM
+441 VKDGPTNITFKQDEM
-456 TFLLPIKDT
+456 TFLMPRKDT
-465 DKSDISE
+465 DKWDISE

-486 YDENESYDKRS
+486 YEEYESYDIAQS
-497 TLLYIQFVKDVTSDT
+497 NLDISSLTDAVNLY
-512 EVITL
+512 
-517 DYDFT
+517 YDFKK
-522 EDKLSASIVNAGRGS
+522 DSLSASIDSIGQGWIDVYYS
-537 VGVIYLSERTV
+537 SERTI
-548 ASEEG
+548 ATEEG
-553 LKNEEVEIMKKFSV
+553 LQNDEYYISNHFHVTI
-567 VVMESLKGFNV
+567 MESLKGFNV
-578 DNYVE
+578 DGYVD

-613 PNSYLPE
+613 PDSYVSE
-620 EWKSMVEIVPTDE
+620 EWKSIVEIVPTDE

-639 IIPHSVGRATISV
+639 IRPHSVGRAIISV

-659 ATSNVLI
+659 ASSNVLI

-681 YAGGVRWNSPEYE
+681 YAGGVSWNSPEYE

-712 PEYGYFGDLNSLGTG
+712 PEYGYFGDINRLESG

-753 DMQTHRQI
+753 DMRTHRQI

-782 STEDSNANNFNVGD
+782 STEDTYANKFNVGD

-810 EKWTGTLITLHAG
+810 EKWTGTLTTLHAG

-833 ENVDMEYQRESLM
+833 ENVDMEYLREGSM

-966 SADIAS
+966 AADIAS
-972 SGIAIVDGQIT
+972 SGIAVVDGQIT

-991 IIVCN
+991 VIVCN

-1002 STGETTVAGLPSGV
+1002 STGETTVTGLPSGV

>member
-1 MRKQLLLMLS
+1 MLF

-34 DEHVIYVGLV
+34 DEHVIFVGQV
-44 DDQGS
+44 DDKGS
-49 AVQSFNENTY
+49 AVQSFNDNTY

-72 KVSQKS
+72 KVSRYS
-78 VSDTKTIYYFA
+78 VSDTQTIYYFA
-89 LRVKGSDTDN
+89 LRVKGTNTDN
-99 GKAISFRLSVPGA
+99 GKAISYRLSVGG
-112 NTSYIYNDLQPAAD
+112 NQSFVFNDLKPAAN
-126 AVTYTNKKTTGTL
+126 AVTYTNNGTTGKL
-139 SDLFPLKFI
+139 SALYQLTFI
-148 QPLYYAFTQETV
+148 RPGYYSIVQPEV
-160 SVKVGEQLNLLDY
+160 NVKVGAEFNLLDH
-173 ITFEPANANIPELN
+173 ITFEPANANIPEMN
-187 WNMYDE
+187 WTMGQGE
-193 SWRENVNI
+193 KENEYASI
-201 EGNKLTAI
+201 KGNTFKAL

-214 YGAVGIFPK
+214 YSWVSVSPNLLG
-223 LWDMKNTGDHTSI
+223 MKPTGQYTEIS
-236 NVRVIQP
+236 VRVIQP

-275 TTSPADC
+275 TTAPADC

-295 LLPMIGSDIG
+295 IRPMEGNDIG
-305 KFNPVKAGTY
+305 KFNPVKTGTY
-315 TMTLSGENASVD
+315 TMTLGGENASVD

-339 NPVGTV
+339 NPVGRV
-345 KVIKMYVGE
+345 KEIKMYIGD

-362 GYKVMPEDAADR
+362 GYKVMPEDATDR
-374 SVRYEVNQSYS
+374 SVRYEVLPSYNQ
-385 DQGVYEDGDGAYK
+385 DQEFKYNEILEDKGPEG
-398 YTDIFGNLYFNEGDE
+398 IFARKPGRAR
-413 MIALKSG
+413 IAIISN
-420 RVRVTIRSV
+420 
-429 QNPQASCEYEVI
+429 QNPQATCEYEVI
-441 VKDGPTSITFKQEEM
+441 VKDGPTNITFKQEEM
-456 TFLLPIKDT
+456 TFLMPIKDT
-465 DKSDISE
+465 DKWDISE

-486 YDENESYDKRS
+486 YEEYESYDIAQS
-497 TLLYIQFVKDVTSDT
+497 NLDISSLTDAVKLS
-512 EVITL
+512 
-517 DYDFT
+517 YDFKK
-522 EDKLSASIVNAGRGS
+522 DIISASVVK
-537 VGVIYLSERTV
+537 VGEGWIDISYSSERTI
-548 ASEEG
+548 ATEEG
-553 LKNEEVEIMKKFSV
+553 LRNDEYEISNHFHV
-567 VVMESLKGFNV
+567 TILESLKGFKV
-578 DNYVE
+578 DEYVE

-598 VGAEVDPSRVEVTIT
+598 VDAEVDPSRVEVTIT
-613 PNSYLPE
+613 PNSYVSE
-620 EWKSMVEIVPTDE
+620 EWKSIVEIVPTDKN
-633 SKLNYT
+633 KLNYT
-639 IIPHSVGRATISV
+639 IRPHSVGRAIISV

-659 ATSNVLI
+659 ASSNVLI

-676 KWTSF
+676 KWASL
-681 YAGGVRWNSPEYE
+681 YSGDVSWNSPEYE

-712 PEYGYFGDLNSLGTG
+712 PEYGYFGDINRLESG

-753 DMQTHRQI
+753 DMRTHRQI

-782 STEDSNANNFNVGD
+782 STEDAYANNFNVGD
-796 RIVSKDDGFAEYNG
+796 RIVSKDNGFAEYNG
-810 EKWTGTLITLHAG
+810 EKWTGTLTTLHAG

-966 SADIAS
+966 AADIAS
-972 SGIAIVDGQIT
+972 SGIAVVDGQIT

-991 IIVCN
+991 VIVCN

-1002 STGETTVAGLPSGV
+1002 STGETTITGLPSGV

>member
-1 MRKQLLLMLS
+1 
-11 LLLYAVGMAAQQP
+11 MAAQQP

-34 DEHVIYVGLV
+34 DEHVIYVGLTE
-44 DDQGS
+44 GS
-49 AVQSFNENTY
+49 LDNCGQKELPENTY

-72 KVSQKS
+72 KVQKKSLS
-78 VSDTKTIYYFA
+78 VALTINYFP
-89 LRVKGSDTDN
+89 LRVKGDTNDE
-99 GKAISFRLSVPGA
+99 GKAISFRLLYPGGQL
-112 NTSYIYNDLQPAAD
+112 SYVYDLQPAAD

-148 QPLYYAFTQETV
+148 QPLYYGFTQETV
-160 SVKVGEQLNLLDY
+160 SVKVGEQINLLDY

-187 WNMYDE
+187 WNMYEE
-193 SWRENVNI
+193 SENVII

-214 YGAVGIFPK
+214 YGSVGVFPK
-223 LWDMKNTGDHTSI
+223 LWDMKNTGQYSDI
-236 NVRVIQP
+236 NIRVIQP

-275 TTSPADC
+275 TTAPADC

-295 LLPMIGSDIG
+295 IRPMTSESDLG
-305 KFNPVKAGTY
+305 KFEPVKTGTY

-339 NPVGTV
+339 NPVGRV
-345 KVIKMYVGE
+345 KEIKMYIGD

-362 GYKVMPEDAADR
+362 GYKVMPEDATDR
-374 SVRYEVNQSYS
+374 SVRYEVLPIYNQ
-385 DQGVYEDGDGAYK
+385 DQEFKYNEILEDNGPEG
-398 YTDIFGNLYFNEGDE
+398 IFARKPGRAR
-413 MIALKSG
+413 IAIISN
-420 RVRVTIRSV
+420 
-429 QNPQASCEYEVI
+429 QNPQAACTYEVI
-441 VKDGPTSITFKQEEM
+441 VKDGPTNITFKQDEM
-456 TFLLPIKDT
+456 TFLMPRKDT
-465 DKSDISE
+465 DKWDISE

-486 YDENESYDKRS
+486 YEEYESYDIAQSNLDISSLTDAVK
-497 TLLYIQFVKDVTSDT
+497 LY
-512 EVITL
+512 
-517 DYDFT
+517 YDFKK
-522 EDKLSASIVNAGRGS
+522 DSLSASIDSIGQGWIDVYYS
-537 VGVIYLSERTV
+537 SERTI
-548 ASEEG
+548 ATEEG
-553 LKNEEVEIMKKFSV
+553 LRNDEYEISNHFHV
-567 VVMESLKGFNV
+567 TIMESLKGFNV
-578 DNYVE
+578 DGYVE

-613 PNSYLPE
+613 PDSYVSE
-620 EWKSMVEIVPTDE
+620 EWKSIVEIVPTDE
-633 SKLNYT
+633 NKLNYT
-639 IIPHSVGRATISV
+639 IRPHSVGRAIISV

-659 ATSNVLI
+659 ASSNVLI

-676 KWTSF
+676 KWASL
-681 YAGGVRWNSPEYE
+681 YGGDVSWNSPEYE

-712 PEYGYFGDLNSLGTG
+712 PEYGYFGDLNRLESG

-746 MYTGAYE
+746 MYTGGYE
-753 DMQTHRQI
+753 DMRTYRQI

-782 STEDSNANNFNVGD
+782 STEDAYANNFNVGD
-796 RIVSKDDGFAEYNG
+796 RIVSKDNGFAEYNG
-810 EKWTGTLITLHAG
+810 EKWTGTLTTLHAG

-833 ENVDMEYQRESLM
+833 ENVDMEYLREGRM

-966 SADIAS
+966 AADIAS
-972 SGIAIVDGQIT
+972 SGIAVVDGQIT

-991 IIVCN
+991 VIVCN

-1002 STGETTVAGLPSGV
+1002 STGETTVTGLPSGV

>member
-1 MRKQLLLMLS
+1 MLS

-34 DEHVIYVGLV
+34 DEHVIYVGLTE
-44 DDQGS
+44 GS
-49 AVQSFNENTY
+49 LDNCGQKELPENTY

-72 KVSQKS
+72 KVQKKSLS
-78 VSDTKTIYYFA
+78 VALTINYFP
-89 LRVKGSDTDN
+89 LRVKGDTNDE
-99 GKAISFRLSVPGA
+99 GKAISFRLLYPGGQL
-112 NTSYIYNDLQPAAD
+112 SYVYDLQPAAD

-148 QPLYYAFTQETV
+148 QPLYYGFTQETV
-160 SVKVGEQLNLLDY
+160 SVKVGEQINLLDY

-187 WNMYDE
+187 WNMYEE
-193 SWRENVNI
+193 SENVII

-214 YGAVGIFPK
+214 YGSVGVFPK
-223 LWDMKNTGDHTSI
+223 LWDMKNTGQYSDI
-236 NVRVIQP
+236 NIRVIQP

-275 TTSPADC
+275 TTAPADC

-295 LLPMIGSDIG
+295 ILPMTSESDLG
-305 KFNPVKAGTY
+305 KFNPVKTGTY
-315 TMTLSGENASVD
+315 TMTLSGDKASVD

-339 NPVGTV
+339 EMVGSV
-345 KVIKMYVGE
+345 KTIKMFVGE
-354 NLLDILPS
+354 NLLNILPS
-362 GYKVMPEDAADR
+362 GYKVMPEDATDR
-374 SVRYEVNQSYS
+374 SVHYEVNQSFS

-398 YTDIFGNLYFNEGDE
+398 YTDIFGDLYFNEGDE
-413 MIALKSG
+413 MIALKPG
-420 RVRVTIRSV
+420 RVRVTINST
-429 QNPQASCEYEVI
+429 QNSRAYCEYEVI
-441 VKDGPTSITFKQEEM
+441 VKRGPTNITFKQEEM
-456 TFLLPIKDT
+456 TFLMPRKDT
-465 DKSDISE
+465 DKWDISE

-486 YDENESYDKRS
+486 YEEYEEYDIAQSDLDIRSYTKAVH
-497 TLLYIQFVKDVTSDT
+497 LY
-512 EVITL
+512 
-517 DYDFT
+517 YDF
-522 EDKLSASIVNAGRGS
+522 EKDSLSASIDSIGQGRINVS
-537 VGVIYLSERTV
+537 YSSERTI
-548 ASEEG
+548 ATEEG
-553 LKNEEVEIMKKFSV
+553 LQNDEYRISNDFNITIL
-567 VVMESLKGFNV
+567 ESLKGFKV
-578 DNYVE
+578 DGYVE

-598 VGAEVDPSRVEVTIT
+598 VDAEVDPSRVEVTIT
-613 PNSYLPE
+613 PYTDVPE
-620 EWKSMVEIVPTDE
+620 EWKSIVEIVPTDE
-633 SKLNYT
+633 TMLNYT
-639 IIPHSVGRATISV
+639 IKPHSVGRATISV

-659 ATSNVLI
+659 ATSHVGI

-676 KWTSF
+676 KWTSL
-681 YAGGVRWNSPEYE
+681 YSGGVSWNSPEYE
-694 LGNVVEEIRS
+694 LGDVVEEIRS

-712 PEYGYFGDLNSLGTG
+712 PEYGYFGDLNRLEPGE
-727 TCYKI
+727 CYKI

-739 GLLDLRI
+739 GLLNLRI
-746 MYTGAYE
+746 YPGGYE
-753 DMQTHRQI
+753 DMRPYRQI

-782 STEDSNANNFNVGD
+782 STEDANANKFNVGD
-796 RIVSKDDGFAEYNG
+796 RIVSKDNGFAEYNG
-810 EKWTGTLITLHAG
+810 EKWTGTLTTLHAG
-823 LGYMYFNAGS
+823 LGYMYFNAAS
-833 ENVDMEYQRESLM
+833 DTINMELKYEWNM

-886 ERFTVGAF
+886 EHLTVGAF

-966 SADIAS
+966 AADIAS
-972 SGIAIVDGQIT
+972 SGIAVVDGQIT

-991 IIVCN
+991 VIVCN

-1002 STGETTVAGLPSGV
+1002 STGETTVTGLPSGV